1 MKAEAKKRLT
11 KFVNSLFSVV
21 LVVGLLPTW
30 ALSNPQQ
37 AYAAAADY
45 TVTATVDGL
54 DDDTLPVLVGGTDFT
69 PGQPVNADPVYYTD
83 ADGNTPLADLA
94 AQKAKQ
100 GLSLK
105 WTDAETGKD
114 FSWTETPIN
123 KSYEVEGSW
132 VQTQCTVT
140 VNANDGGKTAKQ
152 EVTVPWGKSYAS
164 VKGGAPATPTYSG
177 WQFLGWYTQD
187 GKQYDFNSKVTES
200 LVVEAKWAVADVTV
214 VPTTNPDNDID
225 QNLSGTCWVGA
236 TWSWHPAQFA
246 LSNFSGKLAG
256 VTATGYCA
264 DRSAAPASNV
274 QATYSATLR
283 SVNKET
289 GEVVYDL
296 YITPP
301 DATNG
306 KDRNQYGL
314 IGYQHISAQIT
325 LIKNFGGWLE
335 INKSSSNPAISDN
348 NDCYDLEGAEYAV
361 FNQSNQAVAKLTTD
375 ANGYAKSGLL
385 PSGEYTVK
393 ELKAPK
399 GYALDE
405 EGHQVRITSGQTT
418 TSNLAD
424 EPQNDP
430 AEILLGKYDGETTYN
445 PDENGNLPIGG
456 AKLYGAQYSIEYYDG
471 YYNTEADA
479 QASGNPTRKWVMQTN
494 QRGRIIFVNA
504 EKTFDVTDSNGNV
517 IATLP
522 YKVSGDDF
530 YKPDGIPTL
539 PLGTVVIKEIKAPNG
554 YNLPEPFGMPQTYV
568 RQITA
573 DSTTE
578 EVSSFN
584 SPEQPEPV
592 LRSDVEFTKAASD
605 DSHSLAGVPFKIT
618 SKTTH
623 ESHVIVTDENGKAST
638 KASWN
643 KHTQDTNG
651 NDWIMSEDA
660 EGVQGFVAKL
670 LDAAKVLNP
679 TCGVW
684 FGQYT
689 ENGETKITDPDDER
703 GALPYDEYTLEE
715 LPCDVNAGYQL
726 IKKDFTISRDN
737 SFNADNTVNLGTLT
751 DQDVSIS
758 TQAYDKADGDQE
770 VVAEPDVTVV
780 DKVSCDNLQKGTEYI
795 INGTL
800 MDKATGKPYVDA
812 AGNEVH
818 GSVTFTAKS
827 QEQDA
832 YVEFT
837 FDGSNLTDSTELV
850 VFETI
855 ATTENPDRIL
865 DNHEDINDLG
875 QTVTVKP
882 PVIGTIATDGIDN
895 DKQVV
900 KDTEMVVTDTVAYYG
915 LTPGKQ
921 YTLKGELMDKA
932 TGTVLKDAA
941 GNPVT
946 AEKQFTPNATAGTVE
961 IQFTFDGSN
970 LKKDQNLVAF
980 EHVLTKGKEI
990 ATHAEIT
997 DIPQTVTVIEP
1008 SIKTTAKSSQA
1019 GHENSDNVVRDTTAT
1034 VKDTVEY
1041 KNLVPG
1047 KEYTLIG
1054 KMMDKATGA
1063 ALLKADGTEA
1073 TGKATFTPETANG
1086 NATVEI
1092 TFDCADLDG
1101 HSLVAFEKLYRGET
1115 TIASHEDIDD
1125 VDQTVKVDTPL
1136 VETTATSSQAG
1147 HEGDHNVVRDTTA
1160 TVVDT
1165 VHYEGLVIGKT
1176 YTVTGKLMD
1185 KSTGKAFVTAAGN
1198 EVTATKE
1205 FTPKAADGDVTLEF
1219 TLDTSDL
1226 EGKELVAFE
1235 KVSQDGKEIGVHEDI
1250 TDDSQTI
1257 KVVPPTIKTT
1267 ATSNQAG
1274 HEGDKNLVRDTEAT
1288 LTDTVKYEGLVTG
1301 KTYTFTGK
1309 VIDKVTGKTLLNADG
1324 SEVTVSKTITAD
1336 DTYGTVEL
1344 EFTVNCASLDGH
1356 DLVVFEKVY
1365 QDSKEVG
1372 SHEDLNDGDQTVK
1385 VVSPELATTAI
1396 DGIDGDKNVVKDPE
1410 AEVTDTVEYKGL
1422 VTGKEYTV
1430 TGTIM
1435 DKATGNPYIDPS
1447 TGKEI
1452 TGETTF
1458 TPDDTYGTVDV
1469 KFAFDASQLDENSQ
1483 LVVFE
1488 KISRNGEEVGGHED
1502 IDDEAQAVSII
1513 VPEIHTNAA
1522 DGLDGD
1528 KEVIADHKATVVD
1541 TVSYEKLVPGKT
1553 YVVSGTLMVKE
1564 TGEALLDAEGNPVT
1578 ASTEFVPEAPEGTV
1592 DVVFTFDSDL
1602 LAGKELVAFEKL
1614 YRNQIEITVH
1624 EDIDDEDQTTT
1635 VVPPQIGTTATDTA
1649 DGDKHMAADP
1659 ESSITDEIQYKNLV
1673 PGDEYMVAGILMDKS
1688 TGLPLLSGEGASAVS
1703 TEDLQKFT
1711 DELMAACGL
1720 DGGSDTVTVDDQ
1732 AFGEGF
1738 EVTATDNG
1746 YEYTDELGV
1755 KHVLAKGDEGWK
1767 LTELE
1772 GTIETEVGTY
1782 TDDQVTVTKG
1792 EATLPLNPDYEAI
1805 AKVMQENPD
1814 IVSCLS
1820 IQKTT
1825 FTPEEQTGS
1834 VSMDFPINSIYNED
1848 TETVVFEFL
1857 FKGSELIAHESDIDN
1872 EGQTVEIVT
1881 PKLSTTATDKTDG
1894 DHTLLPS
1901 REATVVDHVEY
1912 TDLIPG
1918 KEYTIEGVLM
1928 DKSTGTE
1935 LIVGD
1940 GKVTAVATF
1949 VPNHADGSV
1958 DLEFTFDASELGGKD
1973 LVAFEVAYKDGI
1985 QIADHQDINDEGQT
1999 VSVSP
2004 VVDNGQDTPGDGYS
2018 KTGVD
2023 MTLVYAL
2030 IAALV
2035 ALAGGA
2041 GAYALRQRK
2050 LAAAEGKEE
2059 DGSDKE

>member
-11 KFVNSLFSVV
+11 QFVNSLFAVV

-37 AYAAAADY
+37 AYAAPADY

-54 DDDTLPVLVGGTDFT
+54 DGDTLPVLVGGTDFT
-69 PGQPVNADPVYYTD
+69 PGRPVNADPVYYTD

-164 VKGGAPATPTYSG
+164 IKGGAPATPTYTG

-200 LVVEAKWAVADVTV
+200 VVVEAKWAVADVTV
-214 VPTTNPDNDID
+214 VPTTNPDADVD
-225 QNLSGTCWVGA
+225 QTLSGTCWIGA

-256 VTATGYCA
+256 VSATGYCA

-274 QATYSATLR
+274 QATYSATLK
-283 SVNKET
+283 SVNVET

-314 IGYQHISAQIT
+314 IGYQHISAQVT
-325 LIKNFGGWLE
+325 LIKNFGGWIE
-335 INKSSSNPAISDN
+335 VNKSSSNPAISDN

-361 FNQSNQAVAKLTTD
+361 FNQSNQAVAKLTTN

-399 GYALDE
+399 GYKLDE

-418 TSNLAD
+418 TSNLVD
-424 EPQNDP
+424 KPYNDP
-430 AEILLGKYDGETTYN
+430 VDVWLGKYDGEKTYN
-445 PDENGNLPIGG
+445 NTANGNMPLGSASFAG
-456 AKLYGAQYSIEYYDG
+456 AEFVVKYYDG
-471 YYNTEADA
+471 FYDTEAA
-479 QASGNPTRKWVMQTN
+479 AEASGNQTKTWVFTTN
-494 QRGRIIFVNA
+494 
-504 EKTFDVTDSNGNV
+504 EKGHSDLQNPDQFMLASTSDGKYVSDGLYKSDSGAYTF
-517 IATLP
+517 
-522 YKVSGDDF
+522 
-530 YKPDGIPTL
+530 
-539 PLGTVVIKEIKAPNG
+539 PLGTYVSTEYKAPKG
-554 YNLPEPFGMPQTYV
+554 YNLPKPFGKDQTFV
-568 RQITA
+568 RKVTFPGSA
-573 DSTTE
+573 D
-578 EVSSFN
+578 EVSTYS
-584 SPEQPEPV
+584 SPEVADPIM
-592 LRSDVEFTKAASD
+592 RSDLEFTKAASD

-618 SKTTH
+618 SKTTG

-651 NDWIMSEDA
+651 NDWIMSEDV
-660 EGVQGFVAKL
+660 EGIQGFVAKL
-670 LDAAKVLNP
+670 LDAAKVLDP

-689 ENGETKITDPDDER
+689 DGDETKITDPDDER
-703 GALPYDEYTLEE
+703 GALPYDEYILEE
-715 LPCDVNAGYQL
+715 LPCDANTGYQL
-726 IKKDFTISRDN
+726 IKKNFTVFRDN
-737 SFNADNTVNLGTLT
+737 SFNAGNTVNLGTLT

-795 INGTL
+795 INGTI

-832 YVEFT
+832 YVEFS

-850 VFETI
+850 VFEDL
-855 ATTENPDRIL
+855 ATTESPDRIL
-865 DNHEDINDLG
+865 ADHKELSDLG

-932 TGTVLKDAA
+932 TGAVLKDAA

-961 IQFTFDGSN
+961 LQFSFDGSN

-980 EHVLTKGKEI
+980 EHVLTKDKEI
-990 ATHAEIT
+990 ATHAEIN

-1047 KEYTLIG
+1047 KEYTLVG
-1054 KMMDKATGA
+1054 KMMDKATGSA
-1063 ALLKADGTEA
+1063 PGRPDRS

-1086 NATVEI
+1086 TATVEI

-1101 HSLVAFEKLYRGET
+1101 HSLVAFEKLYRGEI

-1125 VDQTVKVDTPL
+1125 VDQTVT
-1136 VETTATSSQAG
+1136 
-1147 HEGDHNVVRDTTA
+1147 
-1160 TVVDT
+1160 
-1165 VHYEGLVIGKT
+1165 
-1176 YTVTGKLMD
+1176 
-1185 KSTGKAFVTAAGN
+1185 
-1198 EVTATKE
+1198 
-1205 FTPKAADGDVTLEF
+1205 
-1219 TLDTSDL
+1219 
-1226 EGKELVAFE
+1226 
-1235 KVSQDGKEIGVHEDI
+1235 
-1250 TDDSQTI
+1250 
-1257 KVVPPTIKTT
+1257 
-1267 ATSNQAG
+1267 
-1274 HEGDKNLVRDTEAT
+1274 
-1288 LTDTVKYEGLVTG
+1288 
-1301 KTYTFTGK
+1301 
-1309 VIDKVTGKTLLNADG
+1309 
-1324 SEVTVSKTITAD
+1324 
-1336 DTYGTVEL
+1336 
-1344 EFTVNCASLDGH
+1344 
-1356 DLVVFEKVY
+1356 
-1365 QDSKEVG
+1365 
-1372 SHEDLNDGDQTVK
+1372 

-1422 VTGKEYTV
+1422 VTGKEYKI

-1452 TGETTF
+1452 TCETTF

-1488 KISRNGEEVGGHED
+1488 KISRNGEEIGGHED
-1502 IDDEAQAVSII
+1502 IDDEAQAVSIVVPEI
-1513 VPEIHTNAA
+1513 HTTAKSSQAGHENSDNVVRDTTATVKDTVEYKNLVPGKEYTLVGKMMDKATGSAPGRPDRSTGKATFTPETANGTATVEITFDCADLDGHSLVAFEKLYRGEITIASHEDIDDVDQTVTVVSPELATTAIDGIDGDKNVVKDPEAEVTDTVEYKGLVTGKEYKITGTIMDKATGNPYIDPSTGKEITCETTFTPDDTYGTVDVKFAFDASQLDENSQLVVFEKISRNGEEIGGHEDIDDEAQAVSIVVPEIHTNAA

-1541 TVSYEKLVPGKT
+1541 TVSYENLVPGKE
-1553 YVVSGTLMVKE
+1553 YKVSGTLMVKE
-1564 TGEALLDAEGNPVT
+1564 TGEALLDADGNPIT
-1578 ASTEFVPEAPEGTV
+1578 ASTTFTPEKPNGSV
-1592 DVVFTFDSDL
+1592 DVVFEFDADL
-1602 LAGKELVAFEKL
+1602 LAGKKLVAFEKL
-1614 YRNQIEITVH
+1614 LRNDIEITFH
-1624 EDIDDEDQTTT
+1624 EDIDDEDQTVE
-1635 VVPPQIGTTATDTA
+1635 VVPPEVDTTATDTA
-1649 DGDKHMAADP
+1649 DGDKHMSADP
-1659 ESSITDEIQYKNLV
+1659 ESSITDEIQFKNLV
-1673 PGDEYMVAGILMDKS
+1673 PGDEYQVAGILMDKA
-1688 TGLPLLSGEGASAVS
+1688 TGLPLLSGEGASAIS
-1703 TEDLQKFT
+1703 AEDLRKFA
-1711 DELMAACGL
+1711 DDLKAACGL
-1720 DGGSDTVTVDDQ
+1720 DSGDVSAIEIDGK
-1732 AFGEGF
+1732 AFGEGH
-1738 EVTATDNG
+1738 EVKLVAGKYEWSDDNG
-1746 YEYTDELGV
+1746 SGQYLEKTD
-1755 KHVLAKGDEGWK
+1755 DGWK
-1767 LTELE
+1767 LVEFSDSADMSNSKE
-1772 GTIETEVGTY
+1772 IGTY
-1782 TDDQVTVTKG
+1782 TDDQVKLTKD
-1792 EATLPLNPDYEAI
+1792 TPVLPLSPDYEAI

-1820 IQKTT
+1820 IQKKT
-1825 FTPEEQTGS
+1825 FTPEEQSGT

-1857 FKGSELIAHESDIDN
+1857 FKGSELIANESDLGN
-1872 EGQTVEIVT
+1872 EGQTVSIVT

-1918 KEYTIEGVLM
+1918 KEYTIEGVLI

-1940 GKVTAVATF
+1940 GKVTAVSTF
-1949 VPNHADGSV
+1949 VPNKADDTV

-1973 LVAFEVAYKDGI
+1973 LVAFEIAYKDGI
-1985 QIADHQDINDEGQT
+1985 QIADHQDIDDEAQT
-1999 VSVSP
+1999 VTVSEP
-2004 VVDNGQDTPGDGYS
+2004 DDNTFDTPGGDGYS

-2023 MTLVYAL
+2023 MTLIYAL

-2041 GAYALRQRK
+2041 GAYAYRHRK
-2050 LAAAEGKEE
+2050 LAAAEGKTDGESDEE
-2059 DGSDKE
+2059 

>member
-11 KFVNSLFSVV
+11 QFVNSLFAVV

-37 AYAAAADY
+37 AYAAPADY

-83 ADGNTPLADLA
+83 ANGNTPLADLA

-105 WTDAETGKD
+105 WIDAETGKD

-123 KSYEVEGSW
+123 KSYEVEGTW
-132 VQTQCTVT
+132 AQTQCTVT

-164 VKGGAPATPTYSG
+164 VKGGAPATPTYTG
-177 WQFLGWYTQD
+177 WQFLGWYTKD
-187 GKQYDFNSKVTES
+187 GKQYDFNSTVTES
-200 LVVEAKWAVADVTV
+200 VVVEAKWAVADVTV
-214 VPTTNPDNDID
+214 VPTTNPDADVD
-225 QNLSGTCWVGA
+225 QTLSGTCWIGA

-256 VTATGYCA
+256 VSATGYCA

-274 QATYSATLR
+274 QATYSATLK
-283 SVNKET
+283 SVNVET

-314 IGYQHISAQIT
+314 IGYQHISAQVT
-325 LIKNFGGWLE
+325 LIKNFGGWVE

-375 ANGYAKSGLL
+375 KNGYAKSGLL

-418 TSNLAD
+418 TSNLVD

-430 AEILLGKYDGETTYN
+430 AAILLGKYDGETTYN

-471 YYNTEADA
+471 YYNTEAEA

-494 QRGRIIFVNA
+494 QRGRIIFANA

-573 DSTTE
+573 DGTTE
-578 EVSSFN
+578 KVSSFN

-618 SKTTH
+618 SKTTT

-660 EGVQGFVAKL
+660 EGIQGFVAKL
-670 LDAAKVLNP
+670 LDAAKVLDP

-689 ENGETKITDPDDER
+689 DGDETKITDPDDER

-715 LPCDVNAGYQL
+715 LPCDANAGYQL
-726 IKKDFTISRDN
+726 IKKDFTVSRDN
-737 SFNADNTVNLGTLT
+737 SFNVDNTVNLGTLT

-780 DKVSCDNLQKGTEYI
+780 DKVSCDNIQKGTEYI

-832 YVEFT
+832 YVEFS

-850 VFETI
+850 VFEDL
-855 ATTENPDRIL
+855 ATTDNPDRIL
-865 DNHEDINDLG
+865 ADHKELSDQG

-900 KDTEMVVTDTVAYYG
+900 KDTEMIVTDTVAYYG

-921 YTLKGELMDKA
+921 YMLKGELMDKA
-932 TGTVLKDAA
+932 TGAVLKDAA

-980 EHVLTKGKEI
+980 EHVLTKDKEI
-990 ATHAEIT
+990 ATHAEIN

-1054 KMMDKATGA
+1054 KMMDKATGTT
-1063 ALLKADGTEA
+1063 LLKADGTEA

-1086 NATVEI
+1086 TATVEI
-1092 TFDCADLDG
+1092 TFDCADLDD

-1147 HEGDHNVVRDTTA
+1147 HD
-1160 TVVDT
+1160 
-1165 VHYEGLVIGKT
+1165 
-1176 YTVTGKLMD
+1176 
-1185 KSTGKAFVTAAGN
+1185 
-1198 EVTATKE
+1198 
-1205 FTPKAADGDVTLEF
+1205 
-1219 TLDTSDL
+1219 
-1226 EGKELVAFE
+1226 
-1235 KVSQDGKEIGVHEDI
+1235 
-1250 TDDSQTI
+1250 
-1257 KVVPPTIKTT
+1257 
-1267 ATSNQAG
+1267 
-1274 HEGDKNLVRDTEAT
+1274 GDKNIVRDTEAT
-1288 LTDTVKYEGLVTG
+1288 LTDTVEYKGLVTG
-1301 KTYTFTGK
+1301 KEYTFTGT
-1309 VIDKVTGKTLLNADG
+1309 VIDKVTEKALLNADG
-1324 SEVTVSKTITAD
+1324 SEVTASKTIKAA

-1344 EFTVNCASLDGH
+1344 EFTLNCASLDGH
-1356 DLVVFEKVY
+1356 ELVVFEKIY
-1365 QDSKEVG
+1365 QDGKEIG
-1372 SHEDLNDGDQTVK
+1372 SHEDLNDGDQTVT
-1385 VVSPELATTAI
+1385 VISPELATTAI

-1422 VTGKEYTV
+1422 VTGKEYKI

-1469 KFAFDASQLDENSQ
+1469 KFAFDASQLDGNSQ

-1488 KISRNGEEVGGHED
+1488 KISRNGEEIGGHED
-1502 IDDEAQAVSII
+1502 IDDEAQAVSIV

-1541 TVSYEKLVPGKT
+1541 TVSYENLVPGKE
-1553 YVVSGTLMVKE
+1553 YKVSGTLMVKE
-1564 TGEALLDAEGNPVT
+1564 TGEALLDADGNPIT
-1578 ASTEFVPEAPEGTV
+1578 ASTTFTPEKPEGSV
-1592 DVVFTFDSDL
+1592 DVVFEFDADL
-1602 LAGKELVAFEKL
+1602 LAGKKLVAFEKL

-1659 ESSITDEIQYKNLV
+1659 ESSITDEIQFKNLV
-1673 PGDEYMVAGILMDKS
+1673 PGDEYQVAGILMDKA
-1688 TGLPLLSGEGASAVS
+1688 TGLPLLSGEGASAIS
-1703 TEDLQKFT
+1703 AEDLQKFA
-1711 DELMAACGL
+1711 DDLKAACGL
-1720 DGGSDTVTVDDQ
+1720 DSGDVSAIEIDGK
-1732 AFGEGF
+1732 AFGDGHEIKLVAGKY
-1738 EVTATDNG
+1738 EWSDDNG
-1746 YEYTDELGV
+1746 SGQYLEKTD
-1755 KHVLAKGDEGWK
+1755 DGWK
-1767 LTELE
+1767 LVEFSDSADMSNSKE
-1772 GTIETEVGTY
+1772 IGTY
-1782 TDDQVTVTKG
+1782 TNDQVKLTKD
-1792 EATLPLNPDYEAI
+1792 TPVLPLNPDYEAI

-1820 IQKTT
+1820 IQKKT
-1825 FTPEEQTGS
+1825 FTPEEQSGT

-1857 FKGSELIAHESDIDN
+1857 FKGSELIANESDIQN

-1928 DKSTGTE
+1928 DKATGTE

-1949 VPNHADGSV
+1949 VPNKANGSV

-1985 QIADHQDINDEGQT
+1985 QIADHQDIDDKGQT
-1999 VSVSP
+1999 VSVSEP
-2004 VVDNGQDTPGDGYS
+2004 DDNTFDTPDGDGYS

-2023 MTLVYAL
+2023 MTLIYAL

-2041 GAYALRQRK
+2041 GAYAYRHRK
-2050 LAAAEGKEE
+2050 LAAVEGKTDGESDEE
-2059 DGSDKE
+2059 

>member
-11 KFVNSLFSVV
+11 QFVNSLFAVV

-37 AYAAAADY
+37 AYAAPADY

-83 ADGNTPLADLA
+83 ANGNTPLADLA

-105 WTDAETGKD
+105 WIDAETGKD

-123 KSYEVEGSW
+123 KSYEVEGTW

-164 VKGGAPATPTYSG
+164 VKGGAPATPTYTG
-177 WQFLGWYTQD
+177 WQFLGWYTKD
-187 GKQYDFNSKVTES
+187 GKQYDFNSTVTES
-200 LVVEAKWAVADVTV
+200 VVVEAKWAVADVTV
-214 VPTTNPDNDID
+214 VPTTNPDADVD
-225 QNLSGTCWVGA
+225 QTLSGTCWIGA

-256 VTATGYCA
+256 VSATGYCA

-274 QATYSATLR
+274 QATYSATLK
-283 SVNKET
+283 SVNVET

-314 IGYQHISAQIT
+314 IGYQHISAQVT
-325 LIKNFGGWLE
+325 LIKNFGGWVE
-335 INKSSSNPAISDN
+335 INKSSSNPAISDG
-348 NDCYDLEGAEYAV
+348 NDCYDLAGAEYAV
-361 FNQSNQAVAKLTTD
+361 YNSSNQAVAKLTTD
-375 ANGYAKSGLL
+375 ENGYAKSGLL

-418 TSNLAD
+418 TSNLVD
-424 EPQNDP
+424 KPQNDP
-430 AEILLGKYDGETTYN
+430 VGALLGKYDGEKTYTG
-445 PDENGNLPIGG
+445 EGNLPLGS

-471 YYNTEADA
+471 YYNTEAEA
-479 QASGNPTRKWVMQTN
+479 QASGNPTRKWILQTDED
-494 QRGRIIFVNA
+494 GYVNLRYA
-504 EKTFDVTDSNGNV
+504 DQSFDVHDADGNV

-530 YKPDGIPTL
+530 YRAANGAISL
-539 PLGTVVIKEIKAPNG
+539 PLGTAIIKEIKAPQG
-554 YNLPEPFGMPQTYV
+554 YNLPQPFGMDQVFV
-568 RQITA
+568 RQITSDGNLDVVHSYNA
-573 DSTTE
+573 P
-578 EVSSFN
+578 EVA
-584 SPEQPEPV
+584 EPIM
-592 LRSDVEFTKAASD
+592 RSDVEFTKAASD

-618 SKTTH
+618 SKTTT

-660 EGVQGFVAKL
+660 EGIQGFVAKL
-670 LDAAKVLNP
+670 LDAAKVLDP

-689 ENGETKITDPDDER
+689 DGDETKITDPDDER

-715 LPCDVNAGYQL
+715 LPCDANAGYQL
-726 IKKDFTISRDN
+726 IKKDFTVSRDN
-737 SFNADNTVNLGTLT
+737 TFNADNTVNLGTLT
-751 DQDVSIS
+751 DQDVSIT

-770 VVAEPDVTVV
+770 VVAEPDVTVI
-780 DKVSCDNLQKGTEYI
+780 DKISCDNLQKGTEYI

-832 YVEFT
+832 YVEFS

-850 VFETI
+850 VFEDL
-855 ATTENPDRIL
+855 ATTDNPDRIL
-865 DNHEDINDLG
+865 ADHKELSDQG

-900 KDTEMVVTDTVAYYG
+900 KDTEMIVTDTVAYYG

-921 YTLKGELMDKA
+921 YMLKGELMDKA
-932 TGTVLKDAA
+932 TGAVLKDAA

-980 EHVLTKGKEI
+980 EHVLTKDKEI
-990 ATHAEIT
+990 ATHAEIN
-997 DIPQTVTVIEP
+997 DIPQTVTVIKP

-1054 KMMDKATGA
+1054 KMMDKATGTT
-1063 ALLKADGTEA
+1063 LLKADGTEA

-1086 NATVEI
+1086 TATVEI
-1092 TFDCADLDG
+1092 TFDCADLDD

-1147 HEGDHNVVRDTTA
+1147 HD
-1160 TVVDT
+1160 
-1165 VHYEGLVIGKT
+1165 
-1176 YTVTGKLMD
+1176 
-1185 KSTGKAFVTAAGN
+1185 
-1198 EVTATKE
+1198 
-1205 FTPKAADGDVTLEF
+1205 
-1219 TLDTSDL
+1219 
-1226 EGKELVAFE
+1226 
-1235 KVSQDGKEIGVHEDI
+1235 
-1250 TDDSQTI
+1250 
-1257 KVVPPTIKTT
+1257 
-1267 ATSNQAG
+1267 
-1274 HEGDKNLVRDTEAT
+1274 GDKNIVRDTEAT
-1288 LTDTVKYEGLVTG
+1288 LTDTVEYKGLVTG
-1301 KTYTFTGK
+1301 KEYTFTGT
-1309 VIDKVTGKTLLNADG
+1309 VIDKVTGKALLNADG
-1324 SEVTVSKTITAD
+1324 SEVTASKTIKAA

-1344 EFTVNCASLDGH
+1344 EFTLNCASLDGH
-1356 DLVVFEKVY
+1356 ELVVFEKIY
-1365 QDSKEVG
+1365 QDGKEIG
-1372 SHEDLNDGDQTVK
+1372 SHEDLNDGDQTVT
-1385 VVSPELATTAI
+1385 VISPELATTAI

-1422 VTGKEYTV
+1422 VTGKEYKI

-1488 KISRNGEEVGGHED
+1488 KISRNGEEIGGHED
-1502 IDDEAQAVSII
+1502 IDDEAQAVSIV

-1541 TVSYEKLVPGKT
+1541 TVSYENLVPGKE
-1553 YVVSGTLMVKE
+1553 YKVSGTLMVKE
-1564 TGEALLDAEGNPVT
+1564 TGEALLDADGNPIT
-1578 ASTEFVPEAPEGTV
+1578 ASTTFTPEKPEGSV
-1592 DVVFTFDSDL
+1592 DVVFEFDADL
-1602 LAGKELVAFEKL
+1602 LAGKKLVAFEKL

-1659 ESSITDEIQYKNLV
+1659 ESSITDEIQFKNLV
-1673 PGDEYMVAGILMDKS
+1673 PGDEYQVAGILMDKA
-1688 TGLPLLSGEGASAVS
+1688 TGLPLLSGEGASAIS
-1703 TEDLQKFT
+1703 AEDLQKFA
-1711 DELMAACGL
+1711 DDLKAACGL
-1720 DGGSDTVTVDDQ
+1720 DSGDVSAIEIDGK
-1732 AFGEGF
+1732 AFGDGH
-1738 EVTATDNG
+1738 EVKLVAGKYEWSDDNG
-1746 YEYTDELGV
+1746 SGQYLEKTD
-1755 KHVLAKGDEGWK
+1755 DGWK
-1767 LTELE
+1767 LVEFSDSADMSNSKE
-1772 GTIETEVGTY
+1772 IGTY
-1782 TDDQVTVTKG
+1782 TDDQVKLTKD
-1792 EATLPLNPDYEAI
+1792 TPVLPLNPDYEAI
-1805 AKVMQENPD
+1805 AKAMQENPD

-1820 IQKTT
+1820 IQKKT
-1825 FTPEEQTGS
+1825 FTPEEQSGT

-1857 FKGSELIAHESDIDN
+1857 FKGSELIAHESDIKN
-1872 EGQTVEIVT
+1872 KGQTVEIVT

-1949 VPNHADGSV
+1949 VPNKANGSV

-1985 QIADHQDINDEGQT
+1985 QIADHQDIDDEGQT
-1999 VSVSP
+1999 VSVSEP
-2004 VVDNGQDTPGDGYS
+2004 DDNTFDTPDGDGYS

-2023 MTLVYAL
+2023 MTLIYAL

-2041 GAYALRQRK
+2041 GAYAYRHRK
-2050 LAAAEGKEE
+2050 LAAVEGKTDGESDEE
-2059 DGSDKE
+2059 

>member
-11 KFVNSLFSVV
+11 QFVNSLFAVV

-37 AYAAAADY
+37 AYAAPADY

-69 PGQPVNADPVYYTD
+69 PGQPVNADPVCHTD
-83 ADGNTPLADLA
+83 ANGNTPLADLA

-105 WTDAETGKD
+105 WIDAETGKD

-123 KSYEVEGSW
+123 KSYEVEGTW

-164 VKGGAPATPTYSG
+164 VKGGAPATPTYTG
-177 WQFLGWYTQD
+177 WQFLGWYTKD
-187 GKQYDFNSKVTES
+187 GKQYDFNSTVTES
-200 LVVEAKWAVADVTV
+200 VVVEAKWAVADVTV
-214 VPTTNPDNDID
+214 VPTTNPDADVD
-225 QNLSGTCWVGA
+225 QTLSGTCWIGA

-256 VTATGYCA
+256 VSATGYCA

-274 QATYSATLR
+274 QATYSATLK
-283 SVNKET
+283 SVNVET

-314 IGYQHISAQIT
+314 IGYQHISAQVT
-325 LIKNFGGWLE
+325 LIKNFGGWVE
-335 INKSSSNPAISDN
+335 INKSSSNPAISDG
-348 NDCYDLEGAEYAV
+348 NDCYDLAGAEYAV
-361 FNQSNQAVAKLTTD
+361 YNSSNQAVAKLTTNE
-375 ANGYAKSGLL
+375 NGYAKSGLL
-385 PSGEYTVK
+385 PAGDYTIK

-405 EGHQVRITSGQTT
+405 EGHQVRVTSGQTT
-418 TSNLAD
+418 TSNLVD
-424 EPQNDP
+424 KPQSDP
-430 AEILLGKYDGETTYN
+430 VGTLLGKYDGEKTYN
-445 PDENGNLPIGG
+445 GEKNLPLGS
-456 AKLYGAQYSIEYYDG
+456 ASLYGAQYSVEYYDG
-471 YYNTEADA
+471 YYDSVADA
-479 QASGNPTRKWVMQTN
+479 EASGNPTRKWVLQTDED
-494 QRGRIIFVNA
+494 GYVNLRYA
-504 EKTFDVTDSNGNV
+504 DQSFEVHDADGNV

-530 YKPDGIPTL
+530 YRAANGAISL
-539 PLGTVVIKEIKAPNG
+539 PLGTAVIKEIKAPKG
-554 YNLPEPFGMPQTYV
+554 YNLPKPFGMDQSFV
-568 RQITA
+568 RQITVDGNIDVVHSYNA
-573 DSTTE
+573 
-578 EVSSFN
+578 
-584 SPEQPEPV
+584 PEQAEPV
-592 LRSDVEFTKAASD
+592 FRSDLEFTKAASD

-618 SKTTH
+618 SKTTG

-643 KHTQDTNG
+643 KHTQNTNG
-651 NDWIMSEDA
+651 NDWIMSEDV
-660 EGVQGFVAKL
+660 EGIQGFVAKL
-670 LDAAKVLNP
+670 LDAAKVLDP

-689 ENGETKITDPDDER
+689 DGDETKITDPDDER

-715 LPCDVNAGYQL
+715 LPCDANAGYQL
-726 IKKDFTISRDN
+726 IKKDFTVSRDN
-737 SFNADNTVNLGTLT
+737 TFNADNTVNLGTLT
-751 DQDVSIS
+751 DQDVSIT

-770 VVAEPDVTVV
+770 VVAEPDVTVI
-780 DKVSCDNLQKGTEYI
+780 DKISCDNLQKGTEYI

-832 YVEFT
+832 YVEFS

-850 VFETI
+850 VFEDL
-855 ATTENPDRIL
+855 ATTESPDRIL
-865 DNHEDINDLG
+865 ADHKELSDLG

-932 TGTVLKDAA
+932 TGAVLKDAA

-961 IQFTFDGSN
+961 LQFTFDGSN

-980 EHVLTKGKEI
+980 EHVLTKDKEI
-990 ATHAEIT
+990 ATHAEIN

-1047 KEYTLIG
+1047 KEYTLVG
-1054 KMMDKATGA
+1054 KMMDKATGT

-1086 NATVEI
+1086 TATVEI

-1101 HSLVAFEKLYRGET
+1101 HSLVAFEKLYRGEI

-1147 HEGDHNVVRDTTA
+1147 HD
-1160 TVVDT
+1160 
-1165 VHYEGLVIGKT
+1165 
-1176 YTVTGKLMD
+1176 
-1185 KSTGKAFVTAAGN
+1185 
-1198 EVTATKE
+1198 
-1205 FTPKAADGDVTLEF
+1205 
-1219 TLDTSDL
+1219 
-1226 EGKELVAFE
+1226 
-1235 KVSQDGKEIGVHEDI
+1235 
-1250 TDDSQTI
+1250 
-1257 KVVPPTIKTT
+1257 
-1267 ATSNQAG
+1267 
-1274 HEGDKNLVRDTEAT
+1274 GDKNIVRDTEAT
-1288 LTDTVKYEGLVTG
+1288 LTDTVEYKGLVTG
-1301 KTYTFTGK
+1301 KEYTFTGK
-1309 VIDKVTGKTLLNADG
+1309 VMDKSTGKALLNADG
-1324 SEVTVSKTITAD
+1324 SEVTVSKTITAN
-1336 DTYGTVEL
+1336 DTYGTAEL
-1344 EFTVNCASLDGH
+1344 EFTLNCASLDGH
-1356 DLVVFEKVY
+1356 ELVVFEKIY
-1365 QDSKEVG
+1365 QDGKEIG
-1372 SHEDLNDGDQTVK
+1372 SHEDLNDGDQTVT
-1385 VVSPELATTAI
+1385 VISPELATTAI

-1422 VTGKEYTV
+1422 VTGKEYKI

-1452 TGETTF
+1452 TCETTF

-1488 KISRNGEEVGGHED
+1488 KISRNGEEIGGHED
-1502 IDDEAQAVSII
+1502 IDDEAQAVSIV

-1541 TVSYEKLVPGKT
+1541 TVSYENLVPGKE
-1553 YVVSGTLMVKE
+1553 YKVSGTLMVKE
-1564 TGEALLDAEGNPVT
+1564 TGEALLDAAGNPIT
-1578 ASTEFVPEAPEGTV
+1578 ASTTFTPEKPEGSV
-1592 DVVFTFDSDL
+1592 DVVFEFDADL
-1602 LAGKELVAFEKL
+1602 LAGKKLVAFEKL

-1659 ESSITDEIQYKNLV
+1659 ESSITDEIQFKNLV
-1673 PGDEYMVAGILMDKS
+1673 PGDEYQVAGILMDKA
-1688 TGLPLLSGEGASAVS
+1688 TGLPLLSGEGASAIS
-1703 TEDLQKFT
+1703 AEDLQKFA
-1711 DELMAACGL
+1711 DDLKAACEL
-1720 DGGSDTVTVDDQ
+1720 DSGDVSAIEIDGK
-1732 AFGEGF
+1732 AFGDGH
-1738 EVTATDNG
+1738 EVKLVAGKYEWSDDNG
-1746 YEYTDELGV
+1746 SGQYLEKTD
-1755 KHVLAKGDEGWK
+1755 DGWK
-1767 LTELE
+1767 LVEFSDSADMSNSKE
-1772 GTIETEVGTY
+1772 IGTY
-1782 TDDQVTVTKG
+1782 TDDQVKLTKD
-1792 EATLPLNPDYEAI
+1792 TPVLPLNPDYEAI
-1805 AKVMQENPD
+1805 AKVIQENPD

-1820 IQKTT
+1820 IQKKT
-1825 FTPEEQTGS
+1825 FTPEEQSGT

-1857 FKGSELIAHESDIDN
+1857 FKGSELIANESDIQN

-1928 DKSTGTE
+1928 DKATGTE

-1949 VPNHADGSV
+1949 VPNKANGSV

-1973 LVAFEVAYKDGI
+1973 LVAFEIAYKDGI
-1985 QIADHQDINDEGQT
+1985 QIADHQDIDDEAQT
-1999 VSVSP
+1999 VTVSEP
-2004 VVDNGQDTPGDGYS
+2004 DDNTFDTPGGDGYS

-2023 MTLVYAL
+2023 MTLIYAL
-2030 IAALV
+2030 IAALI

-2041 GAYALRQRK
+2041 GAYAYRHRK
-2050 LAAAEGKEE
+2050 LAAAEGKTDGESDEE
-2059 DGSDKE
+2059 

>member
-11 KFVNSLFSVV
+11 QFVNSLFAVV

-37 AYAAAADY
+37 AYAAPADY

-83 ADGNTPLADLA
+83 ANGNTPLADLA

-105 WTDAETGKD
+105 WIDAETGKD

-123 KSYEVEGSW
+123 KSYEVEGTW

-164 VKGGAPATPTYSG
+164 VKGGAPATPTYTG
-177 WQFLGWYTQD
+177 WQFLGWYTKD
-187 GKQYDFNSKVTES
+187 GKQYDFNSTVTES
-200 LVVEAKWAVADVTV
+200 VVVEAKWAVADVTV
-214 VPTTNPDNDID
+214 VPTTNPYADVD
-225 QNLSGTCWVGA
+225 QTLSGTCWIGA

-256 VTATGYCA
+256 VSATGYCA

-274 QATYSATLR
+274 QATYSATLK
-283 SVNKET
+283 SVNVET

-314 IGYQHISAQIT
+314 IGYQHISAQVT
-325 LIKNFGGWLE
+325 LIKNFGGWIE
-335 INKSSSNPAISDN
+335 VNKSSSNPAISDN

-361 FNQSNQAVAKLTTD
+361 FNQSNQAVAKLTTN

-405 EGHQVRITSGQTT
+405 EGHQVRVTSGQTT
-418 TSNLAD
+418 TSNLVD
-424 EPQNDP
+424 KPQSDP
-430 AEILLGKYDGETTYN
+430 VGTLLGKYDGEKTYN
-445 PDENGNLPIGG
+445 GEKNLPLGS
-456 AKLYGAQYSIEYYDG
+456 ASLYGAQYSVEYYDG
-471 YYNTEADA
+471 YYDSVADA
-479 QASGNPTRKWVMQTN
+479 EASGNPTRKWVLQTDED
-494 QRGRIIFVNA
+494 GYVNLRYA
-504 EKTFDVTDSNGNV
+504 DQSFEVHDANGNV
-517 IATLP
+517 TATLP

-530 YKPDGIPTL
+530 YRAANGTISL
-539 PLGTVVIKEIKAPNG
+539 PLGTAVIKEIKAPKG
-554 YNLPEPFGMPQTYV
+554 YNLPKPFGMDQSFV
-568 RQITA
+568 RQITVDGNIDVVHSYNA
-573 DSTTE
+573 
-578 EVSSFN
+578 
-584 SPEQPEPV
+584 PEQAEPV
-592 LRSDVEFTKAASD
+592 FRSDLEFTKAASD

-618 SKTTH
+618 SKTTG

-651 NDWIMSEDA
+651 NDWIMSEDT
-660 EGVQGFVAKL
+660 EGIQGFVAKL
-670 LDAAKVLNP
+670 LDAAKVLDP

-689 ENGETKITDPDDER
+689 DGDETKITDPDDER

-715 LPCDVNAGYQL
+715 LPCDANAGYQL
-726 IKKDFTISRDN
+726 IKKDFTVSRDN
-737 SFNADNTVNLGTLT
+737 TFNADNTVNLGTLT

-780 DKVSCDNLQKGTEYI
+780 DKVSCDNIQKGTEYI

-832 YVEFT
+832 FVEFT

-855 ATTENPDRIL
+855 ATTESPDRIL

-932 TGTVLKDAA
+932 TGAVLKDAA

-946 AEKQFTPNATAGTVE
+946 AEKQFIPNATAGTVE
-961 IQFTFDGSN
+961 IQFTFNGSN
-970 LKKDQNLVAF
+970 LKKDQSLVAF

-1019 GHENSDNVVRDTTAT
+1019 GHE
-1034 VKDTVEY
+1034 
-1041 KNLVPG
+1041 
-1047 KEYTLIG
+1047 
-1054 KMMDKATGA
+1054 
-1063 ALLKADGTEA
+1063 
-1073 TGKATFTPETANG
+1073 
-1086 NATVEI
+1086 
-1092 TFDCADLDG
+1092 
-1101 HSLVAFEKLYRGET
+1101 
-1115 TIASHEDIDD
+1115 
-1125 VDQTVKVDTPL
+1125 
-1136 VETTATSSQAG
+1136 
-1147 HEGDHNVVRDTTA
+1147 
-1160 TVVDT
+1160 
-1165 VHYEGLVIGKT
+1165 
-1176 YTVTGKLMD
+1176 
-1185 KSTGKAFVTAAGN
+1185 
-1198 EVTATKE
+1198 
-1205 FTPKAADGDVTLEF
+1205 
-1219 TLDTSDL
+1219 
-1226 EGKELVAFE
+1226 
-1235 KVSQDGKEIGVHEDI
+1235 
-1250 TDDSQTI
+1250 
-1257 KVVPPTIKTT
+1257 
-1267 ATSNQAG
+1267 
-1274 HEGDKNLVRDTEAT
+1274 
-1288 LTDTVKYEGLVTG
+1288 
-1301 KTYTFTGK
+1301 
-1309 VIDKVTGKTLLNADG
+1309 
-1324 SEVTVSKTITAD
+1324 
-1336 DTYGTVEL
+1336 
-1344 EFTVNCASLDGH
+1344 
-1356 DLVVFEKVY
+1356 
-1365 QDSKEVG
+1365 
-1372 SHEDLNDGDQTVK
+1372 
-1385 VVSPELATTAI
+1385 
-1396 DGIDGDKNVVKDPE
+1396 GDKNVVKDPE

-1422 VTGKEYTV
+1422 VTGKEYKI

-1452 TGETTF
+1452 TCETTF

-1488 KISRNGEEVGGHED
+1488 KISRNGEEIGGHED
-1502 IDDEAQAVSII
+1502 IDDEAQAVSIV

-1541 TVSYEKLVPGKT
+1541 TVSYGNLVPGKE
-1553 YVVSGTLMVKE
+1553 YKVSGTLMVKE
-1564 TGEALLDAEGNPVT
+1564 TGEALLDADGNPIT
-1578 ASTEFVPEAPEGTV
+1578 ASTTFTPEKPEGSV
-1592 DVVFTFDSDL
+1592 DVVFEFDADL
-1602 LAGKELVAFEKL
+1602 LAGKKLVAFEKL

-1659 ESSITDEIQYKNLV
+1659 ESSITDEIQFKNLV
-1673 PGDEYMVAGILMDKS
+1673 PGDEYQVAGILMDKA
-1688 TGLPLLSGEGASAVS
+1688 TGLPLLSGEGASAIS
-1703 TEDLQKFT
+1703 AEDLRKFA
-1711 DELMAACGL
+1711 DDLKAACGL
-1720 DGGSDTVTVDDQ
+1720 DSGDVSAIEIDGK
-1732 AFGEGF
+1732 AFGEGH
-1738 EVTATDNG
+1738 EVKLVAGKYEWSDDNG
-1746 YEYTDELGV
+1746 SGQYLEKTD
-1755 KHVLAKGDEGWK
+1755 DGWK
-1767 LTELE
+1767 LVEFSDSADMSNSKE
-1772 GTIETEVGTY
+1772 IGTY
-1782 TDDQVTVTKG
+1782 TDDQVKLTKD
-1792 EATLPLNPDYEAI
+1792 APVLPLSPDYEAI

-1820 IQKTT
+1820 IQKKT
-1825 FTPEEQTGS
+1825 FTPEEQSGT
-1834 VSMDFPINSIYNED
+1834 VSMDFLINSIYNED
-1848 TETVVFEFL
+1848 TDTVVFEFL
-1857 FKGSELIAHESDIDN
+1857 FKGSELIANESDLGN
-1872 EGQTVEIVT
+1872 EGQTVSIVT

-1901 REATVVDHVEY
+1901 REATVIDHVEY

-1940 GKVTAVATF
+1940 GKVTAVSTF
-1949 VPNHADGSV
+1949 VPNKADGTV

-1973 LVAFEVAYKDGI
+1973 LVAFEIAYKDGI
-1985 QIADHQDINDEGQT
+1985 QITDHQDIDDEAQT
-1999 VSVSP
+1999 VTVSEP
-2004 VVDNGQDTPGDGYS
+2004 DDNTFDTPGGDGYS

-2023 MTLVYAL
+2023 MTLIYAL

-2041 GAYALRQRK
+2041 GAYAYRHRK
-2050 LAAAEGKEE
+2050 LAAAEGKTDGESDEE
-2059 DGSDKE
+2059 

>member
-11 KFVNSLFSVV
+11 QFVNSLFAVV

-37 AYAAAADY
+37 AYAAPADY

-83 ADGNTPLADLA
+83 ANGNTPLADLA

-105 WTDAETGKD
+105 WIDAETGKD

-123 KSYEVEGSW
+123 KSYEVEGTW

-164 VKGGAPATPTYSG
+164 VKGGAPATPTYTG
-177 WQFLGWYTQD
+177 WQFLGWYTKD
-187 GKQYDFNSKVTES
+187 GKQYDFNSTVTES
-200 LVVEAKWAVADVTV
+200 VVVEAKWAVADVTV
-214 VPTTNPDNDID
+214 VPTTNPDADVD
-225 QNLSGTCWVGA
+225 QTLSGTCWIGA

-256 VTATGYCA
+256 VSATGYCA
-264 DRSAAPASNV
+264 DRSAAPASNM
-274 QATYSATLR
+274 QATYSATLK
-283 SVNKET
+283 SVNVET

-314 IGYQHISAQIT
+314 IGYQHISAQVT
-325 LIKNFGGWLE
+325 LIKNFGGWVE
-335 INKSSSNPAISDN
+335 INKSSSNPAISDG
-348 NDCYDLEGAEYAV
+348 NDCYDLAGAEYAV
-361 FNQSNQAVAKLTTD
+361 YNSSNQAVAKLTTD
-375 ANGYAKSGLL
+375 ENGYAKSGLL

-418 TSNLAD
+418 TSNLVD
-424 EPQNDP
+424 KPQSDP
-430 AEILLGKYDGETTYN
+430 VGALLGKYDGEKTYTG
-445 PDENGNLPIGG
+445 EGNLPLGS

-471 YYNTEADA
+471 YYNTEAEA
-479 QASGNPTRKWVMQTN
+479 QASGNPTRKWILQTDED
-494 QRGRIIFVNA
+494 GYVNLRYA
-504 EKTFDVTDSNGNV
+504 DQSFDVHDADGNV

-530 YKPDGIPTL
+530 YRAANGAISL
-539 PLGTVVIKEIKAPNG
+539 PLGTAIIKEIKAPQG
-554 YNLPEPFGMPQTYV
+554 YNLPQPFGMDQVFV
-568 RQITA
+568 RQITSDGNLDVVHSYNA
-573 DSTTE
+573 P
-578 EVSSFN
+578 EVA
-584 SPEQPEPV
+584 EPIM
-592 LRSDVEFTKAASD
+592 RSDVEFTKAASD

-618 SKTTH
+618 SKTTT

-660 EGVQGFVAKL
+660 EGIQGFVAKL
-670 LDAAKVLNP
+670 LDAAKVLDP

-689 ENGETKITDPDDER
+689 DGDETKITDPDDER

-715 LPCDVNAGYQL
+715 LPCDANAGYQL
-726 IKKDFTISRDN
+726 IKKDFTVSRDN
-737 SFNADNTVNLGTLT
+737 TFNADNTVNLGTLT
-751 DQDVSIS
+751 DQDVSIT

-770 VVAEPDVTVV
+770 VVAEPDVTVI
-780 DKVSCDNLQKGTEYI
+780 DKISCDNLQKGTEYI

-832 YVEFT
+832 YVEFS

-850 VFETI
+850 VFEDL
-855 ATTENPDRIL
+855 ATTDNPDRIL
-865 DNHEDINDLG
+865 ADHKELSDQG

-900 KDTEMVVTDTVAYYG
+900 KDTEMIVTDTVAYYG

-921 YTLKGELMDKA
+921 YMLKGELMDKA
-932 TGTVLKDAA
+932 TGAVLKDAA

-980 EHVLTKGKEI
+980 EHVLTKDKEI
-990 ATHAEIT
+990 ATHAEIN
-997 DIPQTVTVIEP
+997 DIPQTVTVIKP

-1054 KMMDKATGA
+1054 KMMDKATGTT
-1063 ALLKADGTEA
+1063 LLKADGTEA

-1086 NATVEI
+1086 TATVEI
-1092 TFDCADLDG
+1092 TFDCADLDD

-1125 VDQTVKVDTPL
+1125 VDQTV
-1136 VETTATSSQAG
+1136 
-1147 HEGDHNVVRDTTA
+1147 
-1160 TVVDT
+1160 TV
-1165 VHYEGLVIGKT
+1165 I
-1176 YTVTGKLMD
+1176 
-1185 KSTGKAFVTAAGN
+1185 
-1198 EVTATKE
+1198 
-1205 FTPKAADGDVTLEF
+1205 
-1219 TLDTSDL
+1219 
-1226 EGKELVAFE
+1226 
-1235 KVSQDGKEIGVHEDI
+1235 
-1250 TDDSQTI
+1250 
-1257 KVVPPTIKTT
+1257 
-1267 ATSNQAG
+1267 
-1274 HEGDKNLVRDTEAT
+1274 
-1288 LTDTVKYEGLVTG
+1288 
-1301 KTYTFTGK
+1301 
-1309 VIDKVTGKTLLNADG
+1309 
-1324 SEVTVSKTITAD
+1324 
-1336 DTYGTVEL
+1336 
-1344 EFTVNCASLDGH
+1344 
-1356 DLVVFEKVY
+1356 
-1365 QDSKEVG
+1365 
-1372 SHEDLNDGDQTVK
+1372 
-1385 VVSPELATTAI
+1385 SPELATTAI

-1422 VTGKEYTV
+1422 VTGKEYKI

-1488 KISRNGEEVGGHED
+1488 KISRNGEEIGGHED
-1502 IDDEAQAVSII
+1502 IDDEAQAVSIV

-1541 TVSYEKLVPGKT
+1541 TVSYENLVPGKE
-1553 YVVSGTLMVKE
+1553 YKVSGTLMVKE
-1564 TGEALLDAEGNPVT
+1564 TGEALLDADGNPIT
-1578 ASTEFVPEAPEGTV
+1578 ASTTFTPEKPEGSV
-1592 DVVFTFDSDL
+1592 DVVFEFDADL
-1602 LAGKELVAFEKL
+1602 LAGKKLVAFEKL

-1659 ESSITDEIQYKNLV
+1659 ESSITDEIQFKNLV
-1673 PGDEYMVAGILMDKS
+1673 PGDEYQVAGILMDKA
-1688 TGLPLLSGEGASAVS
+1688 TGLPLLSGEGASAIS
-1703 TEDLQKFT
+1703 AEDLQKFA
-1711 DELMAACGL
+1711 DDLKAACGL
-1720 DGGSDTVTVDDQ
+1720 DSGDVSAIEIDGK
-1732 AFGEGF
+1732 AFGDGH
-1738 EVTATDNG
+1738 EVKLVAGKYEWSDDNG
-1746 YEYTDELGV
+1746 SGQYLEKTD
-1755 KHVLAKGDEGWK
+1755 DGWK
-1767 LTELE
+1767 LVEFSDSADMSNSKE
-1772 GTIETEVGTY
+1772 IGTY
-1782 TDDQVTVTKG
+1782 TDDQVKLTKD
-1792 EATLPLNPDYEAI
+1792 TPVLPLNPDYEAI
-1805 AKVMQENPD
+1805 AKAMQENPD

-1820 IQKTT
+1820 IQKKT
-1825 FTPEEQTGS
+1825 FTPEEQSGT

-1857 FKGSELIAHESDIDN
+1857 FKGSELIAHESDIKN
-1872 EGQTVEIVT
+1872 KGQTVEIVT

-1949 VPNHADGSV
+1949 VPNKANGSV

-1985 QIADHQDINDEGQT
+1985 QIADHQDIDDEGQT
-1999 VSVSP
+1999 VSVSEP
-2004 VVDNGQDTPGDGYS
+2004 DDNTFDTPDGDGYS

-2023 MTLVYAL
+2023 MTLIYAL

-2041 GAYALRQRK
+2041 GAYAYRHRK
-2050 LAAAEGKEE
+2050 LAAVEGKTDGESDEE
-2059 DGSDKE
+2059 

>member
-1 MKAEAKKRLT
+1 MDVSPKKERRKIMKAKAKKRLT
-11 KFVNSLFSVV
+11 QFVNSLFAVV

-37 AYAAAADY
+37 AYAAPADY

-54 DDDTLPVLVGGTDFT
+54 DADTLPVLVGGTDFT
-69 PGQPVNADPVYYTD
+69 PGQPVNADPVCYTD

-123 KSYEVEGSW
+123 KSYDVEGSW

-164 VKGGAPATPTYSG
+164 VKGGAPATPTYTG

-200 LVVEAKWAVADVTV
+200 VVVEAKWAVADVTV
-214 VPTTNPDNDID
+214 VPTTNPYADVD
-225 QNLSGTCWVGA
+225 QTLSGTCWIGA

-256 VTATGYCA
+256 VSATGYCA

-274 QATYSATLR
+274 QATYSATLK
-283 SVNKET
+283 SVNVET

-314 IGYQHISAQIT
+314 IGYQHISAQVT
-325 LIKNFGGWLE
+325 LIKNFGGWIE
-335 INKSSSNPAISDN
+335 VNKSSSNPAISDN

-361 FNQSNQAVAKLTTD
+361 FNQSNQAVAKLTTN

-399 GYALDE
+399 GYKLDE

-418 TSNLAD
+418 TSNLVD
-424 EPQNDP
+424 KPYNDP
-430 AEILLGKYDGETTYN
+430 VDVWLGKYDGEKTYN
-445 PDENGNLPIGG
+445 NTANGNMPLGSASLAG
-456 AKLYGAQYSIEYYDG
+456 AEFVVKYYDG
-471 YYNTEADA
+471 FYDTEAA
-479 QASGNPTRKWVMQTN
+479 AEASGNQTKTWVFTTN
-494 QRGRIIFVNA
+494 
-504 EKTFDVTDSNGNV
+504 EKGHSDLQNPDQFMLASTSDGKYVSDGLYKSDSGAYTF
-517 IATLP
+517 
-522 YKVSGDDF
+522 
-530 YKPDGIPTL
+530 
-539 PLGTVVIKEIKAPNG
+539 PLGTYVITEYKAPKG
-554 YNLPEPFGMPQTYV
+554 YNLPKPFGKDQTFV
-568 RQITA
+568 RKVTFPGSA
-573 DSTTE
+573 D
-578 EVSSFN
+578 EVSTYN
-584 SPEQPEPV
+584 SPEVAEPIM
-592 LRSDVEFTKAASD
+592 RSDLEFTKAASD

-643 KHTQDTNG
+643 KHTENTNG
-651 NDWIMSEDA
+651 NDWVMTGPADA
-660 EGVQGFVAKL
+660 VSNFLAEVFNVGNKL
-670 LDAAKVLNP
+670 DS
-679 TCGVW
+679 TSGVW
-684 FGQYT
+684 FGQYQD
-689 ENGETKITDPDDER
+689 GDETKITDPDDER
-703 GALPYDEYTLEE
+703 GALPYDSYTLEE
-715 LPCDVNAGYQL
+715 LPCAANDGYQL
-726 IKKDFTISRDN
+726 IKKDFTVSRDN
-737 SFNADNTVNLGTLT
+737 TFNADNTVNLGTLT
-751 DQDVSIS
+751 DQDVSIT

-780 DKVSCDNLQKGTEYI
+780 DKISCDNLQKGTEYI

-832 YVEFT
+832 YVEFS

-850 VFETI
+850 VFEDL
-855 ATTENPDRIL
+855 ATTDNPDRIL
-865 DNHEDINDLG
+865 ADHKELSDQG

-900 KDTEMVVTDTVAYYG
+900 KDTEMIVTDTVAYYG

-921 YTLKGELMDKA
+921 YILKGELMDKD
-932 TGTVLKDAA
+932 TGAVLKDAA

-961 IQFTFDGSN
+961 IQFSFDGSN

-980 EHVLTKGKEI
+980 EHVLTKDKEI
-990 ATHAEIT
+990 AT
-997 DIPQTVTVIEP
+997 
-1008 SIKTTAKSSQA
+1008 
-1019 GHENSDNVVRDTTAT
+1019 
-1034 VKDTVEY
+1034 
-1041 KNLVPG
+1041 
-1047 KEYTLIG
+1047 
-1054 KMMDKATGA
+1054 
-1063 ALLKADGTEA
+1063 
-1073 TGKATFTPETANG
+1073 
-1086 NATVEI
+1086 
-1092 TFDCADLDG
+1092 
-1101 HSLVAFEKLYRGET
+1101 
-1115 TIASHEDIDD
+1115 
-1125 VDQTVKVDTPL
+1125 
-1136 VETTATSSQAG
+1136 
-1147 HEGDHNVVRDTTA
+1147 
-1160 TVVDT
+1160 
-1165 VHYEGLVIGKT
+1165 
-1176 YTVTGKLMD
+1176 
-1185 KSTGKAFVTAAGN
+1185 
-1198 EVTATKE
+1198 
-1205 FTPKAADGDVTLEF
+1205 
-1219 TLDTSDL
+1219 
-1226 EGKELVAFE
+1226 
-1235 KVSQDGKEIGVHEDI
+1235 
-1250 TDDSQTI
+1250 
-1257 KVVPPTIKTT
+1257 
-1267 ATSNQAG
+1267 
-1274 HEGDKNLVRDTEAT
+1274 
-1288 LTDTVKYEGLVTG
+1288 
-1301 KTYTFTGK
+1301 
-1309 VIDKVTGKTLLNADG
+1309 
-1324 SEVTVSKTITAD
+1324 
-1336 DTYGTVEL
+1336 
-1344 EFTVNCASLDGH
+1344 
-1356 DLVVFEKVY
+1356 
-1365 QDSKEVG
+1365 
-1372 SHEDLNDGDQTVK
+1372 
-1385 VVSPELATTAI
+1385 
-1396 DGIDGDKNVVKDPE
+1396 
-1410 AEVTDTVEYKGL
+1410 
-1422 VTGKEYTV
+1422 
-1430 TGTIM
+1430 
-1435 DKATGNPYIDPS
+1435 
-1447 TGKEI
+1447 
-1452 TGETTF
+1452 
-1458 TPDDTYGTVDV
+1458 
-1469 KFAFDASQLDENSQ
+1469 
-1483 LVVFE
+1483 
-1488 KISRNGEEVGGHED
+1488 HED
-1502 IDDEAQAVSII
+1502 IDDEAQAVSIV

-1541 TVSYEKLVPGKT
+1541 SISYKNLVPGKE
-1553 YVVSGTLMVKE
+1553 YKVSGTLMVKE
-1564 TGEALLDAEGNPVT
+1564 TGEALLDANGNPVT
-1578 ASTEFVPEAPEGTV
+1578 ASTTFTPEKPKGSV
-1592 DVVFTFDSDL
+1592 DVVFEFDADL
-1602 LAGKELVAFEKL
+1602 LAGKKLVAFEKL

-1673 PGDEYMVAGILMDKS
+1673 PGDEYQVAGILMDKA
-1688 TGLPLLSGEGASAVS
+1688 TGLPLLSGEGASAIS
-1703 TEDLQKFT
+1703 AEDLQKFA
-1711 DELMAACGL
+1711 DDLKAACGL
-1720 DGGSDTVTVDDQ
+1720 DSGDVSAIEIDGK
-1732 AFGEGF
+1732 AFGDGH
-1738 EVTATDNG
+1738 EVKLVAGKYEWSDDNG
-1746 YEYTDELGV
+1746 SGQYLEKTD
-1755 KHVLAKGDEGWK
+1755 DGWK
-1767 LTELE
+1767 LVEFSDSADMSNSKE
-1772 GTIETEVGTY
+1772 IGTY
-1782 TDDQVTVTKG
+1782 TDDQVKLTKD
-1792 EATLPLNPDYEAI
+1792 TPVLPLNPDYEAI

-1820 IQKTT
+1820 IQKKT
-1825 FTPEEQTGS
+1825 FTPEEQSGT

-1857 FKGSELIAHESDIDN
+1857 FKGSELIANESDIQN

-1949 VPNHADGSV
+1949 VPNKANGSV

-1985 QIADHQDINDEGQT
+1985 QIADHQDIDDKGQT
-1999 VSVSP
+1999 VSVSEP
-2004 VVDNGQDTPGDGYS
+2004 DDNTFATPDGDGYS

-2023 MTLVYAL
+2023 MTLIYAL

-2041 GAYALRQRK
+2041 GAYAYRHRK
-2050 LAAAEGKEE
+2050 LAAVEGKTDGESDEE
-2059 DGSDKE
+2059 

>member
-11 KFVNSLFSVV
+11 QFVNSLFAVV

-37 AYAAAADY
+37 AYAAPADY

-83 ADGNTPLADLA
+83 ANGNTPLADLA

-105 WTDAETGKD
+105 WIDAETGKD

-123 KSYEVEGSW
+123 KSYEVEGTW

-164 VKGGAPATPTYSG
+164 VKGGAPATPTYTG
-177 WQFLGWYTQD
+177 WQFLGWYTKD
-187 GKQYDFNSKVTES
+187 GKQYDFNSTVTES
-200 LVVEAKWAVADVTV
+200 VVVEAKWAVADVTV
-214 VPTTNPDNDID
+214 VPTTNPDADVD
-225 QNLSGTCWVGA
+225 QTLSGTCWIGA

-256 VTATGYCA
+256 VSATGYCA
-264 DRSAAPASNV
+264 DRSAAPASNM
-274 QATYSATLR
+274 QATYSATLK
-283 SVNKET
+283 SVNVET

-314 IGYQHISAQIT
+314 IGYQHISAQVT
-325 LIKNFGGWLE
+325 LIKNFGGWIE
-335 INKSSSNPAISDN
+335 VNKSSSNPAISDN

-375 ANGYAKSGLL
+375 KNGYAKSGLL

-405 EGHQVRITSGQTT
+405 EGHQVRVTSGQTT
-418 TSNLAD
+418 TSNLVD
-424 EPQNDP
+424 KPQSDP
-430 AEILLGKYDGETTYN
+430 VGTLLGKYDGEKTYN
-445 PDENGNLPIGG
+445 GEKNLPLGS
-456 AKLYGAQYSIEYYDG
+456 ASLYGAQYSVEYYDG
-471 YYNTEADA
+471 YYDSVADA
-479 QASGNPTRKWVMQTN
+479 EASGNPTRKWVLQTDED
-494 QRGRIIFVNA
+494 GYVNLRYA
-504 EKTFDVTDSNGNV
+504 DQSFEVHDANGNV
-517 IATLP
+517 TATLP

-530 YKPDGIPTL
+530 YRAANGAISL
-539 PLGTVVIKEIKAPNG
+539 PLGTAVIKEIKAPKG
-554 YNLPEPFGMPQTYV
+554 YNLPKPFGMDQSFV
-568 RQITA
+568 RQITVDGNIDVVHSYNA
-573 DSTTE
+573 
-578 EVSSFN
+578 
-584 SPEQPEPV
+584 PEQAEPV
-592 LRSDVEFTKAASD
+592 FRSDLEFTKAASD

-618 SKTTH
+618 SKTTG

-651 NDWIMSEDA
+651 NDWIMSEDT
-660 EGVQGFVAKL
+660 EGIQGFVAKL
-670 LDAAKVLNP
+670 LDAAKVLDP

-689 ENGETKITDPDDER
+689 DGDETKITDPDDER

-715 LPCDVNAGYQL
+715 LPCDANAGYQL
-726 IKKDFTISRDN
+726 IKKDFTVSRDN
-737 SFNADNTVNLGTLT
+737 TFNADNTVNLGTLT

-780 DKVSCDNLQKGTEYI
+780 DKVSCDNIQKGTEYI

-832 YVEFT
+832 FVEFT

-855 ATTENPDRIL
+855 ATTESPDRIL

-932 TGTVLKDAA
+932 TGAVLKDAA

-946 AEKQFTPNATAGTVE
+946 AEKQFIPNATAGTVE
-961 IQFTFDGSN
+961 IQFTFNGSN
-970 LKKDQNLVAF
+970 LKKDQSLVAF

-1019 GHENSDNVVRDTTAT
+1019 GHEGDKNVVRDTTAT

-1054 KMMDKATGA
+1054 KMMDKATGN
-1063 ALLKADGTEA
+1063 ALLKADGSEV
-1073 TGKATFTPETANG
+1073 TGKATFTPESSNG
-1086 NATVEI
+1086 TATVEI

-1147 HEGDHNVVRDTTA
+1147 HD
-1160 TVVDT
+1160 
-1165 VHYEGLVIGKT
+1165 
-1176 YTVTGKLMD
+1176 
-1185 KSTGKAFVTAAGN
+1185 
-1198 EVTATKE
+1198 
-1205 FTPKAADGDVTLEF
+1205 
-1219 TLDTSDL
+1219 
-1226 EGKELVAFE
+1226 
-1235 KVSQDGKEIGVHEDI
+1235 
-1250 TDDSQTI
+1250 
-1257 KVVPPTIKTT
+1257 
-1267 ATSNQAG
+1267 
-1274 HEGDKNLVRDTEAT
+1274 GDKNIVRDTEAT
-1288 LTDTVKYEGLVTG
+1288 LTDTVEYKGLVTG
-1301 KTYTFTGK
+1301 KEYTFIGT
-1309 VIDKVTGKTLLNADG
+1309 VIDKVTGKALLNADG
-1324 SEVTVSKTITAD
+1324 SEVTASKTIKAA

-1344 EFTVNCASLDGH
+1344 EFTLNCASLDGH
-1356 DLVVFEKVY
+1356 ELVVFEKIY
-1365 QDSKEVG
+1365 QDGKEIG
-1372 SHEDLNDGDQTVK
+1372 SHEDLNDGDQTVT
-1385 VVSPELATTAI
+1385 VISPELATTAI

-1422 VTGKEYTV
+1422 VTGKEYKI

-1488 KISRNGEEVGGHED
+1488 KISRNGEEIGGHED
-1502 IDDEAQAVSII
+1502 IDDEAQAVSIV

-1528 KEVIADHKATVVD
+1528 KEVIADHKASVVD
-1541 TVSYEKLVPGKT
+1541 TVSYDNLVPGKE
-1553 YVVSGTLMVKE
+1553 YKVSGTLMVKE
-1564 TGEALLDAEGNPVT
+1564 TGEALLDVDGNPVT
-1578 ASTEFVPEAPEGTV
+1578 ASATFTPEKPKGSV
-1592 DVVFTFDSDL
+1592 DVVFEFDADL
-1602 LAGKELVAFEKL
+1602 LAGKKLVAFEKL

-1673 PGDEYMVAGILMDKS
+1673 PGDEYQVAGILMDKA
-1688 TGLPLLSGEGASAVS
+1688 TGLPLLSGEGASAIS
-1703 TEDLQKFT
+1703 AEDLQKFA
-1711 DELMAACGL
+1711 DDLKAACEL
-1720 DGGSDTVTVDDQ
+1720 DSGDVSAIEIDGK
-1732 AFGEGF
+1732 AFGDGH
-1738 EVTATDNG
+1738 EVKLVAGKYEWSDDNG
-1746 YEYTDELGV
+1746 SGQYLEKTD
-1755 KHVLAKGDEGWK
+1755 DGWK
-1767 LTELE
+1767 LVEFSDSADMSNSKE
-1772 GTIETEVGTY
+1772 IGTY
-1782 TDDQVTVTKG
+1782 TDDQVKLTKD
-1792 EATLPLNPDYEAI
+1792 TPVLPLNPDYEAI

-1820 IQKTT
+1820 IQKKT
-1825 FTPEEQTGS
+1825 FTPEEQSGT

-1857 FKGSELIAHESDIDN
+1857 FKGSELIANESDIQN

-1928 DKSTGTE
+1928 DKATGTE

-1949 VPNHADGSV
+1949 VPNKANGSV

-1973 LVAFEVAYKDGI
+1973 LVAFEIAYKDGI
-1985 QIADHQDINDEGQT
+1985 QIADHQDIDDEAQT
-1999 VSVSP
+1999 VTVSEP
-2004 VVDNGQDTPGDGYS
+2004 DDNTFDTPGGDGYS

-2023 MTLVYAL
+2023 MTLIYAL
-2030 IAALV
+2030 IAALI

-2041 GAYALRQRK
+2041 GAYAYRHRK
-2050 LAAAEGKEE
+2050 LAAAEGKTDGESDEE
-2059 DGSDKE
+2059 

>member
-11 KFVNSLFSVV
+11 QFVNSLFAVV

-37 AYAAAADY
+37 AYAAPADY

-83 ADGNTPLADLA
+83 ANGNTPLADLA

-105 WTDAETGKD
+105 WIDAETGKD

-123 KSYEVEGSW
+123 KSYEVEGTW

-164 VKGGAPATPTYSG
+164 VKGGAPATPTYTG
-177 WQFLGWYTQD
+177 WQFLGWYTED
-187 GKQYDFNSKVTES
+187 GKQYDFNSTVTES
-200 LVVEAKWAVADVTV
+200 VVVEAKWAVADVTV
-214 VPTTNPDNDID
+214 VPTTNPDADVD
-225 QNLSGTCWVGA
+225 QTLSGTCWIGA

-256 VTATGYCA
+256 VSATGYCA

-274 QATYSATLR
+274 QATYSATLK
-283 SVNKET
+283 SVNVET

-314 IGYQHISAQIT
+314 IGYQHISAQVT
-325 LIKNFGGWLE
+325 LIKNFGGWVE
-335 INKSSSNPAISDN
+335 INKSSSNPAISDG
-348 NDCYDLEGAEYAV
+348 NDCYDLAGAEYAV
-361 FNQSNQAVAKLTTD
+361 YNSSNQAVAKLTTD
-375 ANGYAKSGLL
+375 ENGYAKSGLL

-418 TSNLAD
+418 TSNLVD
-424 EPQNDP
+424 KPQSDP
-430 AEILLGKYDGETTYN
+430 VGALLGKYDGEKTYTG
-445 PDENGNLPIGG
+445 EGNLPLGS

-471 YYNTEADA
+471 YYNTEAEA
-479 QASGNPTRKWVMQTN
+479 QASGNPTRKWILQTDED
-494 QRGRIIFVNA
+494 GYVNLRYA
-504 EKTFDVTDSNGNV
+504 DQSFDVHDADGNV

-530 YKPDGIPTL
+530 YRAANGAISL
-539 PLGTVVIKEIKAPNG
+539 PLGTAIIKEIKAPQG
-554 YNLPEPFGMPQTYV
+554 YNLPQPFGMDQVFV
-568 RQITA
+568 RQITSDGNLDVVHSYNA
-573 DSTTE
+573 P
-578 EVSSFN
+578 EVA
-584 SPEQPEPV
+584 EPIM
-592 LRSDVEFTKAASD
+592 RSDVEFTKAASD

-660 EGVQGFVAKL
+660 EGIQGFVAKL
-670 LDAAKVLNP
+670 LDAAKVLDP

-689 ENGETKITDPDDER
+689 DGDETKITDPDDER

-715 LPCDVNAGYQL
+715 LPCDANAGYQL
-726 IKKDFTISRDN
+726 IKKDFTVSRDN
-737 SFNADNTVNLGTLT
+737 TFNADNTVNLGTLT

-780 DKVSCDNLQKGTEYI
+780 DKVSCDNIQKGTEYI

-832 YVEFT
+832 FVEFT

-855 ATTENPDRIL
+855 ATTESPDRIL
-865 DNHEDINDLG
+865 ADHKELSDLG

-915 LTPGKQ
+915 LTPGKL

-932 TGTVLKDAA
+932 TGAVLKDAA

-961 IQFTFDGSN
+961 IQFTFNGSN
-970 LKKDQNLVAF
+970 LKKDQSLVAF

-1019 GHENSDNVVRDTTAT
+1019 GHEGDKNVVRDTTAT

-1054 KMMDKATGA
+1054 KMMDKATGN
-1063 ALLKADGTEA
+1063 ALLKADGSEV
-1073 TGKATFTPETANG
+1073 TGKATFTPESSNG
-1086 NATVEI
+1086 TATVEI

-1147 HEGDHNVVRDTTA
+1147 H
-1160 TVVDT
+1160 
-1165 VHYEGLVIGKT
+1165 
-1176 YTVTGKLMD
+1176 
-1185 KSTGKAFVTAAGN
+1185 
-1198 EVTATKE
+1198 
-1205 FTPKAADGDVTLEF
+1205 
-1219 TLDTSDL
+1219 
-1226 EGKELVAFE
+1226 
-1235 KVSQDGKEIGVHEDI
+1235 
-1250 TDDSQTI
+1250 DD
-1257 KVVPPTIKTT
+1257 
-1267 ATSNQAG
+1267 
-1274 HEGDKNLVRDTEAT
+1274 DKNIVRDTEAT
-1288 LTDTVKYEGLVTG
+1288 LTDTVEYKGLVTG
-1301 KTYTFTGK
+1301 KEYTFIGT
-1309 VIDKVTGKTLLNADG
+1309 VIDKVTGKALLNADG
-1324 SEVTVSKTITAD
+1324 SEVTASKTIKAA

-1344 EFTVNCASLDGH
+1344 EFTLNCASLDGH
-1356 DLVVFEKVY
+1356 ELVVFEKIY
-1365 QDSKEVG
+1365 QDGKEIG
-1372 SHEDLNDGDQTVK
+1372 SHEDLNDGDQTVT
-1385 VVSPELATTAI
+1385 VISPELATTAI

-1422 VTGKEYTV
+1422 VTGKEYKI

-1488 KISRNGEEVGGHED
+1488 KISRNGEEIGGHED
-1502 IDDEAQAVSII
+1502 IDDEAQAVSIV

-1528 KEVIADHKATVVD
+1528 KEVIADHKASVVD
-1541 TVSYEKLVPGKT
+1541 TVSYDNLVPGKE
-1553 YVVSGTLMVKE
+1553 YKVSGTLMVKE
-1564 TGEALLDAEGNPVT
+1564 TGEALLDVDGNPVT
-1578 ASTEFVPEAPEGTV
+1578 ASTTFTPEKPKGSV
-1592 DVVFTFDSDL
+1592 DVVFEFDADL
-1602 LAGKELVAFEKL
+1602 LAGKKLVAFEKL

-1673 PGDEYMVAGILMDKS
+1673 PGDEYQVAGILMDKA
-1688 TGLPLLSGEGASAVS
+1688 TGLPLLSGEGASAIS
-1703 TEDLQKFT
+1703 AEDLQEFADDLK
-1711 DELMAACGL
+1711 AACGL
-1720 DGGSDTVTVDDQ
+1720 DSGDVSAIEIDGK
-1732 AFGEGF
+1732 AFGDGH
-1738 EVTATDNG
+1738 EVKLVAGKYEWSDDNG
-1746 YEYTDELGV
+1746 SGQYLEKTD
-1755 KHVLAKGDEGWK
+1755 DGWK
-1767 LTELE
+1767 LVEFSDSADMSNSKE
-1772 GTIETEVGTY
+1772 IGTY
-1782 TDDQVTVTKG
+1782 TDDQVKLTKD
-1792 EATLPLNPDYEAI
+1792 TPVLPLSPDYEAI

-1820 IQKTT
+1820 IQKKT
-1825 FTPEEQTGS
+1825 FTPEEQSGT

-1857 FKGSELIAHESDIDN
+1857 FKGSELIAHESDIQN

-1949 VPNHADGSV
+1949 VPNKADGTV

-1973 LVAFEVAYKDGI
+1973 LVAFEIAYKDGI
-1985 QIADHQDINDEGQT
+1985 QIADHQDIDDEGQT
-1999 VSVSP
+1999 VSVSEP
-2004 VVDNGQDTPGDGYS
+2004 DDNTFDTPNGDGYS

-2023 MTLVYAL
+2023 MTLIYAL

-2041 GAYALRQRK
+2041 GVYAYRHRK
-2050 LAAAEGKEE
+2050 LAAVEGKTDGESDEE
-2059 DGSDKE
+2059 

>member
-11 KFVNSLFSVV
+11 QFVNSLFAVV

-37 AYAAAADY
+37 AYAAPADY

-83 ADGNTPLADLA
+83 ANGNTPLADLA

-105 WTDAETGKD
+105 WIDAETGKD

-123 KSYEVEGSW
+123 KSYEVEGTW

-164 VKGGAPATPTYSG
+164 VKGGAPATPTYTG
-177 WQFLGWYTQD
+177 WQFLGWYTKD
-187 GKQYDFNSKVTES
+187 GKQYDFNSTVTES
-200 LVVEAKWAVADVTV
+200 VVVEAKWAVADVTV
-214 VPTTNPDNDID
+214 VPTTNPDADVD
-225 QNLSGTCWVGA
+225 QTLSGTCWIGA

-256 VTATGYCA
+256 VSATGYCA

-274 QATYSATLR
+274 QATYSATLK
-283 SVNKET
+283 SVNVET

-301 DATNG
+301 NATNG

-314 IGYQHISAQIT
+314 IGYQHISAQVT
-325 LIKNFGGWLE
+325 LIKNFGGWVE
-335 INKSSSNPAISDN
+335 INKSSSNPAISDG
-348 NDCYDLEGAEYAV
+348 NDCYDLAGAEYAV
-361 FNQSNQAVAKLTTD
+361 YNSSNQAVAKLTTD
-375 ANGYAKSGLL
+375 ENGYAKSGLL

-418 TSNLAD
+418 TSNLVD
-424 EPQNDP
+424 KPQSDP
-430 AEILLGKYDGETTYN
+430 VGALLGKYDGEKTYTG
-445 PDENGNLPIGG
+445 EGNLPLGS

-471 YYNTEADA
+471 YYNTEAEA
-479 QASGNPTRKWVMQTN
+479 QASGNPTRKWILQTDED
-494 QRGRIIFVNA
+494 GYVNLRYA
-504 EKTFDVTDSNGNV
+504 DQSFDVHDADGNV

-530 YKPDGIPTL
+530 YRAANGAISL
-539 PLGTVVIKEIKAPNG
+539 PLGTAIIKEIKAPQG
-554 YNLPEPFGMPQTYV
+554 YNLPQPFGMDQVFV
-568 RQITA
+568 RQITSDGNLDVVHSYNA
-573 DSTTE
+573 P
-578 EVSSFN
+578 EVA
-584 SPEQPEPV
+584 EPIM
-592 LRSDVEFTKAASD
+592 RSDVEFTKAASD

-618 SKTTH
+618 SKTTT

-660 EGVQGFVAKL
+660 EGIQGFVAKL
-670 LDAAKVLNP
+670 LDAAKVLDP

-689 ENGETKITDPDDER
+689 DGDETKITDPDDER

-715 LPCDVNAGYQL
+715 LPCDANAGYQL
-726 IKKDFTISRDN
+726 IKKDFTVSRDN
-737 SFNADNTVNLGTLT
+737 TFNADNTVNLGTLT
-751 DQDVSIS
+751 DQDVSIT

-770 VVAEPDVTVV
+770 VVAEPDVTVI
-780 DKVSCDNLQKGTEYI
+780 DKISCDNLQKGTEYI

-832 YVEFT
+832 YVEFS

-850 VFETI
+850 VFEDL
-855 ATTENPDRIL
+855 ATTDNPDRIL
-865 DNHEDINDLG
+865 ADHKELSDQG

-900 KDTEMVVTDTVAYYG
+900 KDTEMIVTDTVAYYG

-921 YTLKGELMDKA
+921 YMLKGELMDKA
-932 TGTVLKDAA
+932 TGAVLKDAA

-980 EHVLTKGKEI
+980 EHVLTKDKEI
-990 ATHAEIT
+990 ATHAEIN
-997 DIPQTVTVIEP
+997 DIPQTVTVIKP

-1054 KMMDKATGA
+1054 KMMDKATGTT
-1063 ALLKADGTEA
+1063 LLKADGTEA

-1086 NATVEI
+1086 TATVEI
-1092 TFDCADLDG
+1092 TFDCADLDD

-1147 HEGDHNVVRDTTA
+1147 HD
-1160 TVVDT
+1160 
-1165 VHYEGLVIGKT
+1165 
-1176 YTVTGKLMD
+1176 
-1185 KSTGKAFVTAAGN
+1185 
-1198 EVTATKE
+1198 
-1205 FTPKAADGDVTLEF
+1205 
-1219 TLDTSDL
+1219 
-1226 EGKELVAFE
+1226 
-1235 KVSQDGKEIGVHEDI
+1235 
-1250 TDDSQTI
+1250 
-1257 KVVPPTIKTT
+1257 
-1267 ATSNQAG
+1267 
-1274 HEGDKNLVRDTEAT
+1274 GDKNIVRDTEAT
-1288 LTDTVKYEGLVTG
+1288 LTDTVEYKGLVTG
-1301 KTYTFTGK
+1301 KEYTFTGT
-1309 VIDKVTGKTLLNADG
+1309 VIDKVTGKALLNADG
-1324 SEVTVSKTITAD
+1324 SEVTASKTIKAA

-1344 EFTVNCASLDGH
+1344 EFTLNCASLDGH
-1356 DLVVFEKVY
+1356 ELVVFEKIY
-1365 QDSKEVG
+1365 QDGKEIG
-1372 SHEDLNDGDQTVK
+1372 SHEDLNDGDQTVT
-1385 VVSPELATTAI
+1385 VISPELATTAI

-1422 VTGKEYTV
+1422 VTGKEYKI

-1488 KISRNGEEVGGHED
+1488 KISRNGEEIGGHED
-1502 IDDEAQAVSII
+1502 IDDEAQAVSIV

-1541 TVSYEKLVPGKT
+1541 TVSYENLVPGKE
-1553 YVVSGTLMVKE
+1553 YKVSGTLMVKE
-1564 TGEALLDAEGNPVT
+1564 TGEALLDADGNPIT
-1578 ASTEFVPEAPEGTV
+1578 ASTTFTPEKPEGSV
-1592 DVVFTFDSDL
+1592 DVVFEFDADL
-1602 LAGKELVAFEKL
+1602 LAGKKLVAFEKL

-1659 ESSITDEIQYKNLV
+1659 ESSITDEIQFKNLV
-1673 PGDEYMVAGILMDKS
+1673 PGDEYQVAGILMDKA
-1688 TGLPLLSGEGASAVS
+1688 TGLPLLSGEGASAIS
-1703 TEDLQKFT
+1703 AEDLQKFA
-1711 DELMAACGL
+1711 DDLKAACGL
-1720 DGGSDTVTVDDQ
+1720 DSGDVSAIEIDGK
-1732 AFGEGF
+1732 AFGDGH
-1738 EVTATDNG
+1738 EVKLVAGKYEWSDDNG
-1746 YEYTDELGV
+1746 SGQYLEKTD
-1755 KHVLAKGDEGWK
+1755 DGWK
-1767 LTELE
+1767 LVEFSDSADMSNSKE
-1772 GTIETEVGTY
+1772 IGTY
-1782 TDDQVTVTKG
+1782 TDDQVKLTKD
-1792 EATLPLNPDYEAI
+1792 TPVLPLNPDYEAI
-1805 AKVMQENPD
+1805 AKAMQENPD

-1820 IQKTT
+1820 IQKKT
-1825 FTPEEQTGS
+1825 FTPEEQSGT

-1857 FKGSELIAHESDIDN
+1857 FKGSELIAHESDIKN
-1872 EGQTVEIVT
+1872 KGQTVEIVT

-1949 VPNHADGSV
+1949 VPNKANGSV

-1985 QIADHQDINDEGQT
+1985 QIADHQDIDDEGQT
-1999 VSVSP
+1999 VSVSEP
-2004 VVDNGQDTPGDGYS
+2004 DDNTFDTPDGDGYS

-2023 MTLVYAL
+2023 MTLIYAL

-2041 GAYALRQRK
+2041 GAYAYRHRK
-2050 LAAAEGKEE
+2050 LAAVEDKTDGESDEE
-2059 DGSDKE
+2059 

>member
-1 MKAEAKKRLT
+1 MDVSPKKERRKIMKPEAKKRLT
-11 KFVNSLFSVV
+11 QFVNSLFAVV

-37 AYAAAADY
+37 AYAAPADY

-83 ADGNTPLADLA
+83 ANGNTPLADLA

-105 WTDAETGKD
+105 WIDAETGKD

-123 KSYEVEGSW
+123 KSYEVEGTW

-164 VKGGAPATPTYSG
+164 VKGGAPATPTYTG
-177 WQFLGWYTQD
+177 WQFLGWYTKD
-187 GKQYDFNSKVTES
+187 GKQYDFNSTVTES
-200 LVVEAKWAVADVTV
+200 VVVEAKWAVADVTV
-214 VPTTNPDNDID
+214 VPTTNPDADVD
-225 QNLSGTCWVGA
+225 QTLSGTCWIGA

-256 VTATGYCA
+256 VSATGYCA

-274 QATYSATLR
+274 QATYSATLK
-283 SVNKET
+283 SVNVET

-314 IGYQHISAQIT
+314 IGYQHISAQVT
-325 LIKNFGGWLE
+325 LIKNFGGWIE
-335 INKSSSNPAISDN
+335 VNKSSSNPAISDN

-375 ANGYAKSGLL
+375 KNGYAKSGLL

-405 EGHQVRITSGQTT
+405 EGHQVRVTSGQTT
-418 TSNLAD
+418 TSNLVD
-424 EPQNDP
+424 KPQSDP
-430 AEILLGKYDGETTYN
+430 VGTLLGKYDGEKTYN
-445 PDENGNLPIGG
+445 GEKNLPLGS
-456 AKLYGAQYSIEYYDG
+456 ASLYGAQYSVEYYDG
-471 YYNTEADA
+471 YYDSVADA
-479 QASGNPTRKWVMQTN
+479 EASGNPTRKWVLQTDED
-494 QRGRIIFVNA
+494 GYVNLRYA
-504 EKTFDVTDSNGNV
+504 DQSFEVHDANGNV
-517 IATLP
+517 TATLP

-530 YKPDGIPTL
+530 YRAANGAISL
-539 PLGTVVIKEIKAPNG
+539 PLGTAVIKEIKAPKG
-554 YNLPEPFGMPQTYV
+554 YNLPKPFGMDQSFV
-568 RQITA
+568 RQITVDGNIDVVHSYNA
-573 DSTTE
+573 
-578 EVSSFN
+578 
-584 SPEQPEPV
+584 PEQAEPV
-592 LRSDVEFTKAASD
+592 FRSDLEFTKAASD

-618 SKTTH
+618 SKTTG

-651 NDWIMSEDA
+651 NDWIMSEDT
-660 EGVQGFVAKL
+660 EGIQGFVAKL
-670 LDAAKVLNP
+670 LDAAKVLDP

-689 ENGETKITDPDDER
+689 DGDETKITDPDDER

-715 LPCDVNAGYQL
+715 LPCDANAGYQL
-726 IKKDFTISRDN
+726 IKKDFKVSRDN
-737 SFNADNTVNLGTLT
+737 TFNADNTVNLGTLT

-780 DKVSCDNLQKGTEYI
+780 DKVSCDNIQKGTEYI

-832 YVEFT
+832 FVEFT

-855 ATTENPDRIL
+855 ATTESPDRIL

-932 TGTVLKDAA
+932 TGAVLKDAA

-946 AEKQFTPNATAGTVE
+946 AEKQFIPNATAGTVE
-961 IQFTFDGSN
+961 IQFTFNGSN
-970 LKKDQNLVAF
+970 LKKDQSLVAF

-1019 GHENSDNVVRDTTAT
+1019 GHEGDKNVVRDTTAT

-1054 KMMDKATGA
+1054 KMMDKATGN
-1063 ALLKADGTEA
+1063 ALLKADGSEV
-1073 TGKATFTPETANG
+1073 TGKATFTPESSNG
-1086 NATVEI
+1086 TATVEI

-1147 HEGDHNVVRDTTA
+1147 HD
-1160 TVVDT
+1160 
-1165 VHYEGLVIGKT
+1165 
-1176 YTVTGKLMD
+1176 
-1185 KSTGKAFVTAAGN
+1185 
-1198 EVTATKE
+1198 
-1205 FTPKAADGDVTLEF
+1205 
-1219 TLDTSDL
+1219 
-1226 EGKELVAFE
+1226 
-1235 KVSQDGKEIGVHEDI
+1235 
-1250 TDDSQTI
+1250 
-1257 KVVPPTIKTT
+1257 
-1267 ATSNQAG
+1267 
-1274 HEGDKNLVRDTEAT
+1274 GDKNIVRDTEAT
-1288 LTDTVKYEGLVTG
+1288 LTDTVEYKGLVTG
-1301 KTYTFTGK
+1301 KEYTFIGT
-1309 VIDKVTGKTLLNADG
+1309 VIDKVTGKALLNADG
-1324 SEVTVSKTITAD
+1324 SEVTASKTIKAA

-1344 EFTVNCASLDGH
+1344 EFTLNCASLDGH
-1356 DLVVFEKVY
+1356 ELVVFEKIY
-1365 QDSKEVG
+1365 QDGKEIG
-1372 SHEDLNDGDQTVK
+1372 SHEDLNDGDQTVT
-1385 VVSPELATTAI
+1385 VISPELATTAI

-1422 VTGKEYTV
+1422 VTGKEYKI

-1488 KISRNGEEVGGHED
+1488 KISRNGEEIGGHED
-1502 IDDEAQAVSII
+1502 IDDEAQAVSIV

-1528 KEVIADHKATVVD
+1528 KEVIADHKASVVD
-1541 TVSYEKLVPGKT
+1541 TVSYDNLVPGKE
-1553 YVVSGTLMVKE
+1553 YKVSGTLMVKE
-1564 TGEALLDAEGNPVT
+1564 TGEALLDVDGNPVT
-1578 ASTEFVPEAPEGTV
+1578 ASATFTPEKPKGSV
-1592 DVVFTFDSDL
+1592 DVVFEFDADL
-1602 LAGKELVAFEKL
+1602 LAGKKLVAFEKL

-1673 PGDEYMVAGILMDKS
+1673 PGDEYQVAGILMDKA
-1688 TGLPLLSGEGASAVS
+1688 TGLPLLSGEGASAIS
-1703 TEDLQKFT
+1703 AEDLQKFA
-1711 DELMAACGL
+1711 DDLKAACEL
-1720 DGGSDTVTVDDQ
+1720 DSGDVSAIEIDGK
-1732 AFGEGF
+1732 AFGDGH
-1738 EVTATDNG
+1738 EVKLVAGKYEWSDDNG
-1746 YEYTDELGV
+1746 SGQYLEKTD
-1755 KHVLAKGDEGWK
+1755 DGWK
-1767 LTELE
+1767 LVEFSDSADMSNSKE
-1772 GTIETEVGTY
+1772 IGTY
-1782 TDDQVTVTKG
+1782 TDDQVKLTKD
-1792 EATLPLNPDYEAI
+1792 TPVLPLNPDYEAI

-1820 IQKTT
+1820 IQKKT
-1825 FTPEEQTGS
+1825 FTPEEQSGT

-1857 FKGSELIAHESDIDN
+1857 FKGSELIANESDIQN

-1928 DKSTGTE
+1928 DKATGTE

-1949 VPNHADGSV
+1949 VPNKANGSV

-1973 LVAFEVAYKDGI
+1973 LVAFEIAYKDGI
-1985 QIADHQDINDEGQT
+1985 QIADHQDIDDEAQT
-1999 VSVSP
+1999 VTVSEP
-2004 VVDNGQDTPGDGYS
+2004 DDNTFDTPGGDGYS

-2023 MTLVYAL
+2023 MTLIYAL
-2030 IAALV
+2030 IAALI

-2041 GAYALRQRK
+2041 GAYAYRHRK
-2050 LAAAEGKEE
+2050 LAAAEGKTDGESDEE
-2059 DGSDKE
+2059 

>member
-11 KFVNSLFSVV
+11 QFVNSLFAVV

-37 AYAAAADY
+37 AYAAPADY

-83 ADGNTPLADLA
+83 ANGNTPLADLA

-105 WTDAETGKD
+105 WIDAETGKD

-123 KSYEVEGSW
+123 KSYEVEGTW

-164 VKGGAPATPTYSG
+164 VKGGAPATPTYTG
-177 WQFLGWYTQD
+177 WQFLGWYTKD
-187 GKQYDFNSKVTES
+187 GKQYDFNSTVTES
-200 LVVEAKWAVADVTV
+200 VVVEAKWAVADVTV
-214 VPTTNPDNDID
+214 VPTTNPDADVD
-225 QNLSGTCWVGA
+225 QTLSGTCWIGA

-256 VTATGYCA
+256 VSATGYCA

-274 QATYSATLR
+274 QATYSATLK
-283 SVNKET
+283 SVNVET

-314 IGYQHISAQIT
+314 IGYQHISAQVT
-325 LIKNFGGWLE
+325 LIKNFGGWVE
-335 INKSSSNPAISDN
+335 INKSSSNPAISDG
-348 NDCYDLEGAEYAV
+348 NDCYDLAGAEYAV
-361 FNQSNQAVAKLTTD
+361 YNSSNQAVAKLTTD
-375 ANGYAKSGLL
+375 ENGYAKSGLL

-418 TSNLAD
+418 TSNLVD
-424 EPQNDP
+424 KPQSDP
-430 AEILLGKYDGETTYN
+430 VGALLGKYDGEKTYTG
-445 PDENGNLPIGG
+445 EGNLPLGS

-471 YYNTEADA
+471 YYNTEAEA
-479 QASGNPTRKWVMQTN
+479 QASGNPTRKWILQTDED
-494 QRGRIIFVNA
+494 GYVNLRYA
-504 EKTFDVTDSNGNV
+504 DQSFDVHDADGNV

-530 YKPDGIPTL
+530 YRAANGAISL
-539 PLGTVVIKEIKAPNG
+539 PLGTAIIKEIKAPQG
-554 YNLPEPFGMPQTYV
+554 YNLPQPFGMDQVFV
-568 RQITA
+568 RQITSDGNLDVVHSYNA
-573 DSTTE
+573 P
-578 EVSSFN
+578 EVA
-584 SPEQPEPV
+584 EPIM
-592 LRSDVEFTKAASD
+592 RSDVEFTKAASD

-618 SKTTH
+618 SKTTG

-651 NDWIMSEDA
+651 NDWIMSEDT
-660 EGVQGFVAKL
+660 EGIQGFVAKL
-670 LDAAKVLNP
+670 LDAAKVLDP

-689 ENGETKITDPDDER
+689 DGDETKITDPDDER

-715 LPCDVNAGYQL
+715 LPCDANAGYQL
-726 IKKDFTISRDN
+726 IKKDFTVSRDN
-737 SFNADNTVNLGTLT
+737 TFNADNTVNLGTLT

-780 DKVSCDNLQKGTEYI
+780 DKVSCDNIQKGTEYI

-832 YVEFT
+832 FVEFT

-855 ATTENPDRIL
+855 ATTESPDRIL

-932 TGTVLKDAA
+932 TGAVLKDAA

-946 AEKQFTPNATAGTVE
+946 AEKQFIPNATAGTVE
-961 IQFTFDGSN
+961 IQFTFNGSN
-970 LKKDQNLVAF
+970 LKKDQSLVAF

-1019 GHENSDNVVRDTTAT
+1019 GHEGDKNVVRDTTAT

-1054 KMMDKATGA
+1054 KMMDKATGN
-1063 ALLKADGTEA
+1063 ALLKADGSEV
-1073 TGKATFTPETANG
+1073 TGKATFTPESSNG
-1086 NATVEI
+1086 TATVEI

-1147 HEGDHNVVRDTTA
+1147 HD
-1160 TVVDT
+1160 
-1165 VHYEGLVIGKT
+1165 
-1176 YTVTGKLMD
+1176 
-1185 KSTGKAFVTAAGN
+1185 
-1198 EVTATKE
+1198 
-1205 FTPKAADGDVTLEF
+1205 
-1219 TLDTSDL
+1219 
-1226 EGKELVAFE
+1226 
-1235 KVSQDGKEIGVHEDI
+1235 
-1250 TDDSQTI
+1250 
-1257 KVVPPTIKTT
+1257 
-1267 ATSNQAG
+1267 
-1274 HEGDKNLVRDTEAT
+1274 GDKNIVRDTEAT
-1288 LTDTVKYEGLVTG
+1288 LTDTVEYKGLVTG
-1301 KTYTFTGK
+1301 KEYTFIGT
-1309 VIDKVTGKTLLNADG
+1309 VIDKVTGKALLNADG
-1324 SEVTVSKTITAD
+1324 SEVTASKTIKAA

-1344 EFTVNCASLDGH
+1344 EFTLNCASLDGH
-1356 DLVVFEKVY
+1356 ELVVFEKIY
-1365 QDSKEVG
+1365 QDGKEIG
-1372 SHEDLNDGDQTVK
+1372 SHEDLNDGDQTVT
-1385 VVSPELATTAI
+1385 VISPELATTAI

-1422 VTGKEYTV
+1422 VTGKEYKI

-1488 KISRNGEEVGGHED
+1488 KISRNGEEIGGHED
-1502 IDDEAQAVSII
+1502 IDDEAQAVSIV

-1528 KEVIADHKATVVD
+1528 KEVIADHKASVVD
-1541 TVSYEKLVPGKT
+1541 TVSYDNLVPGKE
-1553 YVVSGTLMVKE
+1553 YKVSGTLMVKE
-1564 TGEALLDAEGNPVT
+1564 TGEALLDVDGNPVT
-1578 ASTEFVPEAPEGTV
+1578 ASTTFTPEKPKGSV
-1592 DVVFTFDSDL
+1592 DVVFEFDADL
-1602 LAGKELVAFEKL
+1602 LAGKKLVAFEKL

-1673 PGDEYMVAGILMDKS
+1673 PGDEYQVAGILMDKA
-1688 TGLPLLSGEGASAVS
+1688 TGLPLLSGEGAPAISA
-1703 TEDLQKFT
+1703 EDLQKFA
-1711 DELMAACGL
+1711 DDLKAACEL
-1720 DGGSDTVTVDDQ
+1720 DSGDVSAIEIDGK
-1732 AFGEGF
+1732 AFGDGH
-1738 EVTATDNG
+1738 EVKLVAGKYEWSDDNG
-1746 YEYTDELGV
+1746 SGQYLEKTD
-1755 KHVLAKGDEGWK
+1755 DGWK
-1767 LTELE
+1767 LVEFSDSADMSNSKE
-1772 GTIETEVGTY
+1772 IGTY
-1782 TDDQVTVTKG
+1782 TDDQVKLTKD
-1792 EATLPLNPDYEAI
+1792 APALPLSPDYEAI

-1820 IQKTT
+1820 IEKKT
-1825 FTPEEQTGS
+1825 FTPEEQSGT

-1848 TETVVFEFL
+1848 TDTVVFEFL
-1857 FKGSELIAHESDIDN
+1857 FKGSELIANESDLDN
-1872 EGQTVEIVT
+1872 EGQTVSIVT

-1940 GKVTAVATF
+1940 GKVTAVSTF
-1949 VPNHADGSV
+1949 VPNKADGTV

-1973 LVAFEVAYKDGI
+1973 LVAFEIAYKDGI
-1985 QIADHQDINDEGQT
+1985 QIADHQDIDDEAQT
-1999 VSVSP
+1999 VTVSEP
-2004 VVDNGQDTPGDGYS
+2004 DDNTFYTPGGDGYS

-2023 MTLVYAL
+2023 MTLIYAL
-2030 IAALV
+2030 IAALI

-2041 GAYALRQRK
+2041 GAYAYRHRK
-2050 LAAAEGKEE
+2050 LAAAEGKTDGESDEE
-2059 DGSDKE
+2059 

>member
-1 MKAEAKKRLT
+1 M
-11 KFVNSLFSVV
+11 NSLFAVV

-37 AYAAAADY
+37 AYAAPADY

-83 ADGNTPLADLA
+83 ANGNTPLADLA

-105 WTDAETGKD
+105 WIDAETGKD

-123 KSYEVEGSW
+123 KSYEVEGTW

-164 VKGGAPATPTYSG
+164 VKGGAPATPTYTG
-177 WQFLGWYTQD
+177 WQFLGWYTED
-187 GKQYDFNSKVTES
+187 GKQYDFNSTVTES
-200 LVVEAKWAVADVTV
+200 VVVEAKWAVADVTV
-214 VPTTNPDNDID
+214 VPTTNPDADVD
-225 QNLSGTCWVGA
+225 QTLSGTCWIGA

-256 VTATGYCA
+256 VSATGYCA

-274 QATYSATLR
+274 QATYSATLK
-283 SVNKET
+283 SVNVET

-314 IGYQHISAQIT
+314 IGYQHISAQVT
-325 LIKNFGGWLE
+325 LIKNFGGWVE
-335 INKSSSNPAISDN
+335 INKSSSNPAISDG
-348 NDCYDLEGAEYAV
+348 NDCYDLAGAEYAV
-361 FNQSNQAVAKLTTD
+361 YNSSNQAVAKLTTD
-375 ANGYAKSGLL
+375 ENGYAKSGLL

-418 TSNLAD
+418 TSNLVD
-424 EPQNDP
+424 KPQSDP
-430 AEILLGKYDGETTYN
+430 VGALLGKYDGEKTYTG
-445 PDENGNLPIGG
+445 EGNLPLGS

-471 YYNTEADA
+471 YYNTEAEA
-479 QASGNPTRKWVMQTN
+479 QASGNPTRKWILQTDED
-494 QRGRIIFVNA
+494 GYVNLRYA
-504 EKTFDVTDSNGNV
+504 DQSFDVHDADGNV

-530 YKPDGIPTL
+530 YRAANGAISL
-539 PLGTVVIKEIKAPNG
+539 PLGTAIIKEIKAPQG
-554 YNLPEPFGMPQTYV
+554 YNLPQPFGMDQVFV
-568 RQITA
+568 RQITSDGNLDVVHSYNA
-573 DSTTE
+573 P
-578 EVSSFN
+578 EVA
-584 SPEQPEPV
+584 EPIM
-592 LRSDVEFTKAASD
+592 RSDVEFTKAASD

-660 EGVQGFVAKL
+660 EGIQGFVAKL
-670 LDAAKVLNP
+670 LDAAKVLDP

-689 ENGETKITDPDDER
+689 DGDETKITDPDDER

-715 LPCDVNAGYQL
+715 LPCDANAGYQL
-726 IKKDFTISRDN
+726 IKKDFTVSRDN
-737 SFNADNTVNLGTLT
+737 TFNADNTVNLGTLT

-780 DKVSCDNLQKGTEYI
+780 DKVSCDNIQKGTEYI

-832 YVEFT
+832 FVEFT

-855 ATTENPDRIL
+855 ATTESPDRIL
-865 DNHEDINDLG
+865 ADHKELSDLG

-915 LTPGKQ
+915 LTPGKL

-932 TGTVLKDAA
+932 TGAVLKDAA

-961 IQFTFDGSN
+961 IQFTFNGSN
-970 LKKDQNLVAF
+970 LKKDQSLVAF

-1019 GHENSDNVVRDTTAT
+1019 GHEGDKNVVRDTTAT

-1054 KMMDKATGA
+1054 KMMDKATGN
-1063 ALLKADGTEA
+1063 ALLKADGSEV
-1073 TGKATFTPETANG
+1073 TGKATFTPESSNG
-1086 NATVEI
+1086 TATVEI

-1147 HEGDHNVVRDTTA
+1147 H
-1160 TVVDT
+1160 
-1165 VHYEGLVIGKT
+1165 
-1176 YTVTGKLMD
+1176 
-1185 KSTGKAFVTAAGN
+1185 
-1198 EVTATKE
+1198 
-1205 FTPKAADGDVTLEF
+1205 
-1219 TLDTSDL
+1219 
-1226 EGKELVAFE
+1226 
-1235 KVSQDGKEIGVHEDI
+1235 
-1250 TDDSQTI
+1250 DD
-1257 KVVPPTIKTT
+1257 
-1267 ATSNQAG
+1267 
-1274 HEGDKNLVRDTEAT
+1274 DKNIVRDTEAT
-1288 LTDTVKYEGLVTG
+1288 LTDTVEYKGLVTG
-1301 KTYTFTGK
+1301 KEYTFIGT
-1309 VIDKVTGKTLLNADG
+1309 VIDKVTGKALLNADG
-1324 SEVTVSKTITAD
+1324 SEVTASKTIKAA

-1344 EFTVNCASLDGH
+1344 EFTLNCASLDGH
-1356 DLVVFEKVY
+1356 ELVVFEKIY
-1365 QDSKEVG
+1365 QDGKEIG
-1372 SHEDLNDGDQTVK
+1372 SHEDLNDGDQTVT
-1385 VVSPELATTAI
+1385 VISPELATTAI

-1422 VTGKEYTV
+1422 VTGKEYKI

-1488 KISRNGEEVGGHED
+1488 KISRNGEEIGGHED
-1502 IDDEAQAVSII
+1502 IDDEAQAVSIV

-1528 KEVIADHKATVVD
+1528 KEVIADHKASVVD
-1541 TVSYEKLVPGKT
+1541 TVSYDNLVPGKE
-1553 YVVSGTLMVKE
+1553 YKVSGTLMVKE
-1564 TGEALLDAEGNPVT
+1564 TGEALLDVDGNPVT
-1578 ASTEFVPEAPEGTV
+1578 ASTTFTPEKPKGSV
-1592 DVVFTFDSDL
+1592 DVVFEFDADL
-1602 LAGKELVAFEKL
+1602 LAGKKLVAFEKL

-1673 PGDEYMVAGILMDKS
+1673 PGDEYQVAGILMDKA
-1688 TGLPLLSGEGASAVS
+1688 TGLPLLSGEGASAIS
-1703 TEDLQKFT
+1703 AEDLQKFA
-1711 DELMAACGL
+1711 DDLKAACGL
-1720 DGGSDTVTVDDQ
+1720 DSGDVSAIEIDGK
-1732 AFGEGF
+1732 AFGDGH
-1738 EVTATDNG
+1738 EVKLVAGKYEWSDDNG
-1746 YEYTDELGV
+1746 SGQYLEKTD
-1755 KHVLAKGDEGWK
+1755 DGWK
-1767 LTELE
+1767 LVEFSDSADMSNSKE
-1772 GTIETEVGTY
+1772 IGTY
-1782 TDDQVTVTKG
+1782 TDDQVKLTKD
-1792 EATLPLNPDYEAI
+1792 TPVLPLSPDYEAI

-1820 IQKTT
+1820 IQKKT
-1825 FTPEEQTGS
+1825 FTPEEQSGT

-1857 FKGSELIAHESDIDN
+1857 FKGSELIAHESDIQN

-1949 VPNHADGSV
+1949 VPNKADGTV

-1973 LVAFEVAYKDGI
+1973 LVAFEIAYKDGI
-1985 QIADHQDINDEGQT
+1985 QIADHQDIDDEGQT
-1999 VSVSP
+1999 VSVSEP
-2004 VVDNGQDTPGDGYS
+2004 DDNTFDTPNGDGYS

-2023 MTLVYAL
+2023 MTLIYAL

-2041 GAYALRQRK
+2041 GVYAYRHRK
-2050 LAAAEGKEE
+2050 LAAVEGKTDGESDEE
-2059 DGSDKE
+2059 

>member
-11 KFVNSLFSVV
+11 QFVNSLFAVV

-37 AYAAAADY
+37 AYAAPADY

-83 ADGNTPLADLA
+83 ANGNTPLADLA

-105 WTDAETGKD
+105 WIDAETGKD

-123 KSYEVEGSW
+123 KSYEVEGTW

-164 VKGGAPATPTYSG
+164 VKGGAPATPTYTG
-177 WQFLGWYTQD
+177 WQFLGWYTED
-187 GKQYDFNSKVTES
+187 GKQYDFNSTVTES
-200 LVVEAKWAVADVTV
+200 VVVEAKWAVADVTV
-214 VPTTNPDNDID
+214 VPTTNPDTDVD
-225 QNLSGTCWVGA
+225 QTLSGTCWIGA

-256 VTATGYCA
+256 VSATGYCA

-274 QATYSATLR
+274 QATYSATLK
-283 SVNKET
+283 SVNVET

-314 IGYQHISAQIT
+314 IGYQHISAQVT
-325 LIKNFGGWLE
+325 LIKNFGGWVE
-335 INKSSSNPAISDN
+335 INKSSSNPAISDG
-348 NDCYDLEGAEYAV
+348 NDCYDLAGAEYAV
-361 FNQSNQAVAKLTTD
+361 YNSSNQAVAKLTTD
-375 ANGYAKSGLL
+375 ENGYAKSGLL

-418 TSNLAD
+418 TSNLVD
-424 EPQNDP
+424 KPQSDP
-430 AEILLGKYDGETTYN
+430 VGALLGKYDGEKTYTG
-445 PDENGNLPIGG
+445 EGNLPLGS

-471 YYNTEADA
+471 YYNTEAEA
-479 QASGNPTRKWVMQTN
+479 QASGNPTRKWILQTDED
-494 QRGRIIFVNA
+494 GYVNLRYA
-504 EKTFDVTDSNGNV
+504 DQSFDVHDADGNV

-530 YKPDGIPTL
+530 YRAANGAISL
-539 PLGTVVIKEIKAPNG
+539 PLGTAIIKEIKAPQG
-554 YNLPEPFGMPQTYV
+554 YNLPQPFGMDQVFV
-568 RQITA
+568 RQITSDGNLDVVHSYNA
-573 DSTTE
+573 P
-578 EVSSFN
+578 EVA
-584 SPEQPEPV
+584 EPIM
-592 LRSDVEFTKAASD
+592 RSDVEFTKAASD

-660 EGVQGFVAKL
+660 EGIQGFVAKL
-670 LDAAKVLNP
+670 LDAAKVLDP

-689 ENGETKITDPDDER
+689 DGDETKITDPDDER

-715 LPCDVNAGYQL
+715 LPCDANAGYQL
-726 IKKDFTISRDN
+726 IKKDFTVSRDN
-737 SFNADNTVNLGTLT
+737 TFNADNTVNLGTLT

-780 DKVSCDNLQKGTEYI
+780 DKVSCDNIQKGTEYI

-832 YVEFT
+832 FVEFT

-855 ATTENPDRIL
+855 ATTESPDRIL
-865 DNHEDINDLG
+865 ADHKELSDLG

-915 LTPGKQ
+915 LTPGKL

-932 TGTVLKDAA
+932 TGAVLKDAA

-961 IQFTFDGSN
+961 IQFTFNGSN
-970 LKKDQNLVAF
+970 LKKDQSLVAF

-1019 GHENSDNVVRDTTAT
+1019 GHEGDKNVVRDTTAT

-1054 KMMDKATGA
+1054 KMMDKATGN
-1063 ALLKADGTEA
+1063 ALLKADGSEV
-1073 TGKATFTPETANG
+1073 TGKATFTPESSNG
-1086 NATVEI
+1086 TATVEI

-1125 VDQTVKVDTPL
+1125 VDQTV
-1136 VETTATSSQAG
+1136 
-1147 HEGDHNVVRDTTA
+1147 
-1160 TVVDT
+1160 TV
-1165 VHYEGLVIGKT
+1165 I
-1176 YTVTGKLMD
+1176 
-1185 KSTGKAFVTAAGN
+1185 
-1198 EVTATKE
+1198 
-1205 FTPKAADGDVTLEF
+1205 
-1219 TLDTSDL
+1219 
-1226 EGKELVAFE
+1226 
-1235 KVSQDGKEIGVHEDI
+1235 
-1250 TDDSQTI
+1250 
-1257 KVVPPTIKTT
+1257 
-1267 ATSNQAG
+1267 
-1274 HEGDKNLVRDTEAT
+1274 
-1288 LTDTVKYEGLVTG
+1288 
-1301 KTYTFTGK
+1301 
-1309 VIDKVTGKTLLNADG
+1309 
-1324 SEVTVSKTITAD
+1324 
-1336 DTYGTVEL
+1336 
-1344 EFTVNCASLDGH
+1344 
-1356 DLVVFEKVY
+1356 
-1365 QDSKEVG
+1365 
-1372 SHEDLNDGDQTVK
+1372 
-1385 VVSPELATTAI
+1385 SPELATTAI

-1422 VTGKEYTV
+1422 VTGKEYKI

-1488 KISRNGEEVGGHED
+1488 KISRNGEEIGGHED
-1502 IDDEAQAVSII
+1502 IDDEAQAVSIV

-1528 KEVIADHKATVVD
+1528 KEVIADHKASVVD
-1541 TVSYEKLVPGKT
+1541 TVSYDNLVPGKE
-1553 YVVSGTLMVKE
+1553 YKVSGTLMVKE
-1564 TGEALLDAEGNPVT
+1564 TGEALLDVDGNPVT
-1578 ASTEFVPEAPEGTV
+1578 ASTTFTPEKPKGSV
-1592 DVVFTFDSDL
+1592 DVVFEFDADL
-1602 LAGKELVAFEKL
+1602 LAGKKLVAFEKL

-1673 PGDEYMVAGILMDKS
+1673 PGDEYQVAGILMDKA
-1688 TGLPLLSGEGASAVS
+1688 TGLPLLSGEGASAIS
-1703 TEDLQKFT
+1703 AEDLQKFA
-1711 DELMAACGL
+1711 DDLKAACGL
-1720 DGGSDTVTVDDQ
+1720 DSGDVSAIEIDGK
-1732 AFGEGF
+1732 AFGDGH
-1738 EVTATDNG
+1738 EVKLVAGKYEWSDDNG
-1746 YEYTDELGV
+1746 SGQYLEKTD
-1755 KHVLAKGDEGWK
+1755 DGWK
-1767 LTELE
+1767 LVEFSDSADMSNSKE
-1772 GTIETEVGTY
+1772 IGTY
-1782 TDDQVTVTKG
+1782 TDDQVKLTKD
-1792 EATLPLNPDYEAI
+1792 TPVLPLSPDYEAI

-1820 IQKTT
+1820 IQKKT
-1825 FTPEEQTGS
+1825 FTPEEQSGT

-1857 FKGSELIAHESDIDN
+1857 FKGSELIAHESDIQN

-1949 VPNHADGSV
+1949 VPNKADGTV

-1973 LVAFEVAYKDGI
+1973 LVAFEIAYKDGI
-1985 QIADHQDINDEGQT
+1985 QIADHQDIDDEGQT
-1999 VSVSP
+1999 VSVSEP
-2004 VVDNGQDTPGDGYS
+2004 DDNTFDTPNGDGYS

-2023 MTLVYAL
+2023 MTLIYAL

-2041 GAYALRQRK
+2041 GVYAYRHRK
-2050 LAAAEGKEE
+2050 LAAVEGKTDGESDEE
-2059 DGSDKE
+2059 

>member
-11 KFVNSLFSVV
+11 QFVNSLFAVV

-37 AYAAAADY
+37 AYAAPADY

-83 ADGNTPLADLA
+83 ENGNTPLADLA

-105 WTDAETGKD
+105 WIDAETGKD

-123 KSYEVEGSW
+123 KSYEVEGTW

-164 VKGGAPATPTYSG
+164 VKGGAPATPTYTG
-177 WQFLGWYTQD
+177 WQFLGWYTKD
-187 GKQYDFNSKVTES
+187 GKQYDFNSTVTES
-200 LVVEAKWAVADVTV
+200 VVVEAKWAVADVTV
-214 VPTTNPDNDID
+214 VPTTNPDADVD
-225 QNLSGTCWVGA
+225 QTLSGTCWIGA

-256 VTATGYCA
+256 VSATGYCA

-274 QATYSATLR
+274 QATYSATLK
-283 SVNKET
+283 SVNVET

-314 IGYQHISAQIT
+314 IGYQHISAQVT
-325 LIKNFGGWLE
+325 LIKNFGGWIE
-335 INKSSSNPAISDN
+335 VNKSSSNPAISDN
-348 NDCYDLEGAEYAV
+348 NDCYDLAGAEYAV
-361 FNQSNQAVAKLTTD
+361 FNQSNQAVAKLTTN

-399 GYALDE
+399 GYELDK

-424 EPQNDP
+424 KPYNDP
-430 AEILLGKYDGETTYN
+430 VDIWLGKYDGEKTYN
-445 PDENGNLPIGG
+445 NTANGNMPLGSASLAG
-456 AKLYGAQYSIEYYDG
+456 AEFVVKYYDG
-471 YYNTEADA
+471 FYDTEAA
-479 QASGNPTRKWVMQTN
+479 AEASGNQTKTWVFTTN
-494 QRGRIIFVNA
+494 
-504 EKTFDVTDSNGNV
+504 EKGHSDLQNPDQFMLASTSDGKYVSDGLYKSDSGAYTF
-517 IATLP
+517 
-522 YKVSGDDF
+522 
-530 YKPDGIPTL
+530 
-539 PLGTVVIKEIKAPNG
+539 PLGTYVITEYKAPKG
-554 YNLPEPFGMPQTYV
+554 YNLPKPFGKDQTFV
-568 RQITA
+568 RKVTFPGSA
-573 DSTTE
+573 D
-578 EVSSFN
+578 EVSTYN
-584 SPEQPEPV
+584 SPEVAEPV
-592 LRSDVEFTKAASD
+592 FRSDLEFTKAASD

-651 NDWIMSEDA
+651 NDWIMSEDT
-660 EGVQGFVAKL
+660 EGIQGFVAKL
-670 LDAAKVLNP
+670 LDAAKVLDP

-689 ENGETKITDPDDER
+689 DGDETKITDPDDER

-715 LPCDVNAGYQL
+715 LPCDANAGYQL
-726 IKKDFTISRDN
+726 IKKDFTVSRDN
-737 SFNADNTVNLGTLT
+737 TFNADNTVNLGTLT

-780 DKVSCDNLQKGTEYI
+780 DKVSCDNIQKGTEYI

-832 YVEFT
+832 YVEFS

-850 VFETI
+850 VFEDL
-855 ATTENPDRIL
+855 ATTDNPDRIL
-865 DNHEDINDLG
+865 ADHKELSDQG

-932 TGTVLKDAA
+932 TGAVLKDAA

-946 AEKQFTPNATAGTVE
+946 AEKQFIPNATAGTVE
-961 IQFTFDGSN
+961 IQFTFNGSN
-970 LKKDQNLVAF
+970 LKKDQSLVAF

-1019 GHENSDNVVRDTTAT
+1019 GHEGDKNVVRDTTAT

-1054 KMMDKATGA
+1054 KMMDKATGN
-1063 ALLKADGTEA
+1063 ALLKADGSEV
-1073 TGKATFTPETANG
+1073 TGKATFTPESSNG
-1086 NATVEI
+1086 TATVEI

-1115 TIASHEDIDD
+1115 TIASHED
-1125 VDQTVKVDTPL
+1125 
-1136 VETTATSSQAG
+1136 
-1147 HEGDHNVVRDTTA
+1147 
-1160 TVVDT
+1160 
-1165 VHYEGLVIGKT
+1165 
-1176 YTVTGKLMD
+1176 
-1185 KSTGKAFVTAAGN
+1185 
-1198 EVTATKE
+1198 
-1205 FTPKAADGDVTLEF
+1205 
-1219 TLDTSDL
+1219 
-1226 EGKELVAFE
+1226 
-1235 KVSQDGKEIGVHEDI
+1235 
-1250 TDDSQTI
+1250 
-1257 KVVPPTIKTT
+1257 
-1267 ATSNQAG
+1267 
-1274 HEGDKNLVRDTEAT
+1274 
-1288 LTDTVKYEGLVTG
+1288 
-1301 KTYTFTGK
+1301 
-1309 VIDKVTGKTLLNADG
+1309 
-1324 SEVTVSKTITAD
+1324 
-1336 DTYGTVEL
+1336 
-1344 EFTVNCASLDGH
+1344 
-1356 DLVVFEKVY
+1356 
-1365 QDSKEVG
+1365 
-1372 SHEDLNDGDQTVK
+1372 LNDGDQTVT
-1385 VVSPELATTAI
+1385 VISPELATTAI

-1422 VTGKEYTV
+1422 VTGKEYKI

-1469 KFAFDASQLDENSQ
+1469 KFAFDASLLDENSQ

-1488 KISRNGEEVGGHED
+1488 KISRNGEEIGGHED
-1502 IDDEAQAVSII
+1502 IDDEAQAVSIV

-1541 TVSYEKLVPGKT
+1541 SISYKNLVPGKE
-1553 YVVSGTLMVKE
+1553 YKVSGTLMVKE
-1564 TGEALLDAEGNPVT
+1564 TGETLLDANGNPVT
-1578 ASTEFVPEAPEGTV
+1578 ASTTFTPEKPKGSV
-1592 DVVFTFDSDL
+1592 DVVFEFDADL
-1602 LAGKELVAFEKL
+1602 LAGKKLVAFEKL

-1673 PGDEYMVAGILMDKS
+1673 PGDEYQVAGILMDKA
-1688 TGLPLLSGEGASAVS
+1688 TGLPLLSGEGASAIS
-1703 TEDLQKFT
+1703 AEDLQKFA
-1711 DELMAACGL
+1711 DDLKAACGL
-1720 DGGSDTVTVDDQ
+1720 DSGDVSAIEIDGK
-1732 AFGEGF
+1732 AFGDGH
-1738 EVTATDNG
+1738 EVKLVAGKYEWSDDNG
-1746 YEYTDELGV
+1746 SGQYLEKTD
-1755 KHVLAKGDEGWK
+1755 DGWK
-1767 LTELE
+1767 LVEFSDSADMSNSKE
-1772 GTIETEVGTY
+1772 IGTY
-1782 TDDQVTVTKG
+1782 TDDQVKLTKD
-1792 EATLPLNPDYEAI
+1792 TPVLPLNPDYEAI

-1820 IQKTT
+1820 IQKKT
-1825 FTPEEQTGS
+1825 FTPEEQSGT
-1834 VSMDFPINSIYNED
+1834 VSMDFSINSIYNED

-1857 FKGSELIAHESDIDN
+1857 FKGSELIANESDIQN

-1928 DKSTGTE
+1928 DKATGTE

-1949 VPNHADGSV
+1949 VPNKANGSV

-1985 QIADHQDINDEGQT
+1985 QIADHQDIDDEGQT
-1999 VSVSP
+1999 VSVSEP
-2004 VVDNGQDTPGDGYS
+2004 DDNTLDTPDGDGYS

-2023 MTLVYAL
+2023 MTLIYAL

-2041 GAYALRQRK
+2041 GAYAYRHRK
-2050 LAAAEGKEE
+2050 LAAVEGKTDGESDEE
-2059 DGSDKE
+2059 

>member
-11 KFVNSLFSVV
+11 QLVNSLFAVV

-37 AYAAAADY
+37 AYAAPADY

-83 ADGNTPLADLA
+83 ENGNTPLADLA

-105 WTDAETGKD
+105 WIDAETGKD

-123 KSYEVEGSW
+123 KSYEVEGTW

-164 VKGGAPATPTYSG
+164 VKGGAPATPTYTG
-177 WQFLGWYTQD
+177 WQFLGWYTKD
-187 GKQYDFNSKVTES
+187 GKQYDFNSTVTES
-200 LVVEAKWAVADVTV
+200 VVVEAKWAVADVTV
-214 VPTTNPDNDID
+214 VPTTNPDADVD
-225 QNLSGTCWVGA
+225 QTLSGTCWIGA

-256 VTATGYCA
+256 VSATGYCA
-264 DRSAAPASNV
+264 DRSAAPASNM
-274 QATYSATLR
+274 QATYSATLK
-283 SVNKET
+283 SVNVET

-301 DATNG
+301 GATNG

-314 IGYQHISAQIT
+314 IGYQHISAQVT
-325 LIKNFGGWLE
+325 LIKNFGGWIE

-375 ANGYAKSGLL
+375 ENGYAKSGLL

-418 TSNLAD
+418 TSNLVD
-424 EPQNDP
+424 KPQSDP
-430 AEILLGKYDGETTYN
+430 VGALLGKYDGEKTYTG
-445 PDENGNLPIGG
+445 EGNLPLGS

-471 YYNTEADA
+471 YYNTEAEA
-479 QASGNPTRKWVMQTN
+479 QASGNPTRKWILQTDED
-494 QRGRIIFVNA
+494 GYVNLRYA
-504 EKTFDVTDSNGNV
+504 DQSFDVHDADGNV

-530 YKPDGIPTL
+530 YRAANGAISL
-539 PLGTVVIKEIKAPNG
+539 PLGTAIIKEIKAPQG
-554 YNLPEPFGMPQTYV
+554 YNLPQPFGMDQVFV
-568 RQITA
+568 RQITSDGNLDVVHSYNA
-573 DSTTE
+573 P
-578 EVSSFN
+578 EVA
-584 SPEQPEPV
+584 EPIM
-592 LRSDVEFTKAASD
+592 RSDLEFTKAASD

-660 EGVQGFVAKL
+660 EGIQGFVAKL
-670 LDAAKVLNP
+670 LDAAKVLDP

-689 ENGETKITDPDDER
+689 DGDETKITDPDDER

-715 LPCDVNAGYQL
+715 LPCDANAGYQL
-726 IKKDFTISRDN
+726 IKKDFTVSRDN
-737 SFNADNTVNLGTLT
+737 TFNADNTVNLGTLT

-780 DKVSCDNLQKGTEYI
+780 DKVSCDNIQKGTEYI

-812 AGNEVH
+812 AGNEVR

-850 VFETI
+850 VFEDL
-855 ATTENPDRIL
+855 ATTESPDRIL
-865 DNHEDINDLG
+865 ADHKELSDQG

-921 YTLKGELMDKA
+921 YTIKGELMDKA
-932 TGTVLKDAA
+932 TGAVLKDAA

-946 AEKQFTPNATAGTVE
+946 AEKQFTPNVTAGTVE

-980 EHVLTKGKEI
+980 EHVLTKDKEI
-990 ATHAEIT
+990 ATHAEIN

-1019 GHENSDNVVRDTTAT
+1019 GHEGDKNVVRDTTAT

-1054 KMMDKATGA
+1054 KMMDKATGN
-1063 ALLKADGTEA
+1063 ALLKADGSEV
-1073 TGKATFTPETANG
+1073 TGKATFTPESSNG
-1086 NATVEI
+1086 TATVEI

-1147 HEGDHNVVRDTTA
+1147 HD
-1160 TVVDT
+1160 
-1165 VHYEGLVIGKT
+1165 
-1176 YTVTGKLMD
+1176 
-1185 KSTGKAFVTAAGN
+1185 
-1198 EVTATKE
+1198 
-1205 FTPKAADGDVTLEF
+1205 
-1219 TLDTSDL
+1219 
-1226 EGKELVAFE
+1226 
-1235 KVSQDGKEIGVHEDI
+1235 
-1250 TDDSQTI
+1250 
-1257 KVVPPTIKTT
+1257 
-1267 ATSNQAG
+1267 
-1274 HEGDKNLVRDTEAT
+1274 GDKNIVRDTEAT
-1288 LTDTVKYEGLVTG
+1288 LTDTVEYKGLVTG
-1301 KTYTFTGK
+1301 KEYTFTGT
-1309 VIDKVTGKTLLNADG
+1309 VIDKVTGKALLNADG
-1324 SEVTVSKTITAD
+1324 SEVTASKTIKAA

-1344 EFTVNCASLDGH
+1344 EFTLNCASLDGH
-1356 DLVVFEKVY
+1356 ELVVFEKIY
-1365 QDSKEVG
+1365 QDGKEIG
-1372 SHEDLNDGDQTVK
+1372 SHEDLNDGDQTVT
-1385 VVSPELATTAI
+1385 VISPELATTAI

-1422 VTGKEYTV
+1422 VTGKEYKI

-1488 KISRNGEEVGGHED
+1488 KISRNGEEIGGHED
-1502 IDDEAQAVSII
+1502 IDDEAQAVSIV

-1541 TVSYEKLVPGKT
+1541 TVSYENLVPGKE
-1553 YVVSGTLMVKE
+1553 YKVSGTLMVKE
-1564 TGEALLDAEGNPVT
+1564 TGEALLDADGNPIT
-1578 ASTEFVPEAPEGTV
+1578 ASTTFTPEKPEGSV
-1592 DVVFTFDSDL
+1592 DVVFEFDADL
-1602 LAGKELVAFEKL
+1602 LAGKKLVAFEKL

-1659 ESSITDEIQYKNLV
+1659 ESSITDEIQFKNLV
-1673 PGDEYMVAGILMDKS
+1673 PGDEYQVAGILMDKA
-1688 TGLPLLSGEGASAVS
+1688 TGLPLLSGEGASAIS
-1703 TEDLQKFT
+1703 AEDLQKFA
-1711 DELMAACGL
+1711 DDLKAACGL
-1720 DGGSDTVTVDDQ
+1720 DSGDVSAIEIDGK
-1732 AFGEGF
+1732 AFGDGH
-1738 EVTATDNG
+1738 EVKLVAGKYEWSDDNG
-1746 YEYTDELGV
+1746 SGQYLEKTD
-1755 KHVLAKGDEGWK
+1755 DGWK
-1767 LTELE
+1767 LVEFSDSADMSNSKE
-1772 GTIETEVGTY
+1772 IGTY
-1782 TDDQVTVTKG
+1782 TDDQVKLTKD
-1792 EATLPLNPDYEAI
+1792 TPVLPLNPDYEAI

-1820 IQKTT
+1820 IQKKT
-1825 FTPEEQTGS
+1825 FTPEEQSGT

-1857 FKGSELIAHESDIDN
+1857 FKGSELIANESDIQN

-1928 DKSTGTE
+1928 DKATGTE

-1949 VPNHADGSV
+1949 VPNKANGSV

-1973 LVAFEVAYKDGI
+1973 LVAFEVAYKDGV
-1985 QIADHQDINDEGQT
+1985 QIADHQDIDDKGQT
-1999 VSVSP
+1999 VSVSEP
-2004 VVDNGQDTPGDGYS
+2004 DDNTFDTPDGDGYS

-2023 MTLVYAL
+2023 MTLIYAL

-2041 GAYALRQRK
+2041 GAYAYRHRK
-2050 LAAAEGKEE
+2050 LAAVEGKTDGESDEE
-2059 DGSDKE
+2059 

>member
-1 MKAEAKKRLT
+1 MDVSPKKERRKIMKAEAKKRLT
-11 KFVNSLFSVV
+11 QFVNSLFAVV

-37 AYAAAADY
+37 AYAAPADY

-83 ADGNTPLADLA
+83 ANGNTPLADLA

-105 WTDAETGKD
+105 WIDAETGKD

-123 KSYEVEGSW
+123 KSYEVEGTW

-164 VKGGAPATPTYSG
+164 VKGGAPATPTYTG
-177 WQFLGWYTQD
+177 WQFLGWYTKD
-187 GKQYDFNSKVTES
+187 GKQYDFNSTVTES
-200 LVVEAKWAVADVTV
+200 VVVEAKWAVADVTV
-214 VPTTNPDNDID
+214 VPTTNPDADVD
-225 QNLSGTCWVGA
+225 QTLSGTCWIGA

-256 VTATGYCA
+256 VSATGYCA

-274 QATYSATLR
+274 QATYSATLK
-283 SVNKET
+283 SVNVET

-314 IGYQHISAQIT
+314 IGYQHISAQVT
-325 LIKNFGGWLE
+325 LIKNFGGWIE
-335 INKSSSNPAISDN
+335 VNKSSSNPAISDN

-375 ANGYAKSGLL
+375 KNGYAKSGLL

-399 GYALDE
+399 GYKLDE

-418 TSNLAD
+418 TSNLVD
-424 EPQNDP
+424 KPYNDP
-430 AEILLGKYDGETTYN
+430 VDVWLGKYDGEKTYN
-445 PDENGNLPIGG
+445 NTANGNMPLGSASLAG
-456 AKLYGAQYSIEYYDG
+456 AEFVVKYYDG
-471 YYNTEADA
+471 FYDTEAA
-479 QASGNPTRKWVMQTN
+479 AEASGNQTKTWVFTTN
-494 QRGRIIFVNA
+494 
-504 EKTFDVTDSNGNV
+504 EKGHSDLQNPDQFMLASTSDGKYVSDGLYKSDSGAYTF
-517 IATLP
+517 
-522 YKVSGDDF
+522 
-530 YKPDGIPTL
+530 
-539 PLGTVVIKEIKAPNG
+539 PLGTYVITEYKAPKG
-554 YNLPEPFGMPQTYV
+554 YNLPKPFGKDQTFV
-568 RQITA
+568 RKVTFPGSA
-573 DSTTE
+573 D
-578 EVSSFN
+578 EVSTYN
-584 SPEQPEPV
+584 SPEVAEPIM
-592 LRSDVEFTKAASD
+592 RSDLEFTKAASD

-660 EGVQGFVAKL
+660 EGIQGFVAKL
-670 LDAAKVLNP
+670 LDAAKVLDP

-684 FGQYT
+684 FGQYQD
-689 ENGETKITDPDDER
+689 GDETKTTDPDDER
-703 GALPYDEYTLEE
+703 GALPYDSYTLEE
-715 LPCDVNAGYQL
+715 LPCAANDGYQL
-726 IKKDFTISRDN
+726 IKKDFTVSRDN
-737 SFNADNTVNLGTLT
+737 TFNADNTVNLGTLT
-751 DQDVSIS
+751 DQDVSIT

-832 YVEFT
+832 YVEFS
-837 FDGSNLTDSTELV
+837 FDGSNLMDSTELV
-850 VFETI
+850 VFEDL
-855 ATTENPDRIL
+855 ATTESPDRIL
-865 DNHEDINDLG
+865 ADHKELSDLG

-932 TGTVLKDAA
+932 TGAVLKDAA

-961 IQFTFDGSN
+961 LQFSFDGSN

-980 EHVLTKGKEI
+980 EHVLTKDKEI
-990 ATHAEIT
+990 ATHAEIN

-1047 KEYTLIG
+1047 KEYTLVG
-1054 KMMDKATGA
+1054 KMMDKATGS

-1086 NATVEI
+1086 TTTVEI

-1101 HSLVAFEKLYRGET
+1101 HSLVAFEKLYRGEI

-1125 VDQTVKVDTPL
+1125 VDQTVT
-1136 VETTATSSQAG
+1136 
-1147 HEGDHNVVRDTTA
+1147 
-1160 TVVDT
+1160 
-1165 VHYEGLVIGKT
+1165 
-1176 YTVTGKLMD
+1176 
-1185 KSTGKAFVTAAGN
+1185 
-1198 EVTATKE
+1198 
-1205 FTPKAADGDVTLEF
+1205 
-1219 TLDTSDL
+1219 
-1226 EGKELVAFE
+1226 
-1235 KVSQDGKEIGVHEDI
+1235 
-1250 TDDSQTI
+1250 
-1257 KVVPPTIKTT
+1257 
-1267 ATSNQAG
+1267 
-1274 HEGDKNLVRDTEAT
+1274 
-1288 LTDTVKYEGLVTG
+1288 
-1301 KTYTFTGK
+1301 
-1309 VIDKVTGKTLLNADG
+1309 
-1324 SEVTVSKTITAD
+1324 
-1336 DTYGTVEL
+1336 
-1344 EFTVNCASLDGH
+1344 
-1356 DLVVFEKVY
+1356 
-1365 QDSKEVG
+1365 
-1372 SHEDLNDGDQTVK
+1372 

-1422 VTGKEYTV
+1422 VTGKEYKI

-1452 TGETTF
+1452 TAETTF
-1458 TPDDTYGTVDV
+1458 TPDDTYGAVDV

-1488 KISRNGEEVGGHED
+1488 KISRNGEEIGGHED
-1502 IDDEAQAVSII
+1502 IDDEAQAVSIV

-1541 TVSYEKLVPGKT
+1541 TVSYENLVPGKE
-1553 YVVSGTLMVKE
+1553 YKVSGTLMVKE
-1564 TGEALLDAEGNPVT
+1564 TGEALLDAAGNPIT
-1578 ASTEFVPEAPEGTV
+1578 ASTTFTPEKPEGSV
-1592 DVVFTFDSDL
+1592 DVVFEFDADL
-1602 LAGKELVAFEKL
+1602 LAGKKLVAFEKL

-1659 ESSITDEIQYKNLV
+1659 ESSITDEIQFKNLV
-1673 PGDEYMVAGILMDKS
+1673 PGDEYQVAGILMDKA
-1688 TGLPLLSGEGASAVS
+1688 TGLPLLSGEGASAIS
-1703 TEDLQKFT
+1703 AEDLRKFA
-1711 DELMAACGL
+1711 DDLKAACGL
-1720 DGGSDTVTVDDQ
+1720 DSGDVSAIEIDGK
-1732 AFGEGF
+1732 AFGEGH
-1738 EVTATDNG
+1738 EVKLVAGKYEWSDDNG
-1746 YEYTDELGV
+1746 SGQYLEKTD
-1755 KHVLAKGDEGWK
+1755 DGWK
-1767 LTELE
+1767 LVEFSDSADMSNSKE
-1772 GTIETEVGTY
+1772 IGTY
-1782 TDDQVTVTKG
+1782 TDDQVKLTKD
-1792 EATLPLNPDYEAI
+1792 TPVLPLSPDYEAI

-1820 IQKTT
+1820 IQKKT
-1825 FTPEEQTGS
+1825 FTPEEQSGT

-1857 FKGSELIAHESDIDN
+1857 FKGSELIANESDLGN
-1872 EGQTVEIVT
+1872 EGQTVSIVT

-1918 KEYTIEGVLM
+1918 KEYTIEGVLI

-1940 GKVTAVATF
+1940 GKVTAVSTF
-1949 VPNHADGSV
+1949 VPNKADGTV

-1973 LVAFEVAYKDGI
+1973 LVAFEIAYKDGI
-1985 QIADHQDINDEGQT
+1985 QIADHQDIDDEAQT
-1999 VSVSP
+1999 VTVSEP
-2004 VVDNGQDTPGDGYS
+2004 DDNTFDTPGGDGYS

-2023 MTLVYAL
+2023 MTLIYAL

-2041 GAYALRQRK
+2041 GAYAYRHRK
-2050 LAAAEGKEE
+2050 LAAAEGKTDGESDEE
-2059 DGSDKE
+2059 

>member
-1 MKAEAKKRLT
+1 MKPEAKKRLT
-11 KFVNSLFSVV
+11 QFVNSLFAVV

-37 AYAAAADY
+37 AYAAPADY

-83 ADGNTPLADLA
+83 ANGNTPLADLA

-105 WTDAETGKD
+105 WIDAETGKD

-123 KSYEVEGSW
+123 KSYEVEGTW
-132 VQTQCTVT
+132 VQTQCNVT

-164 VKGGAPATPTYSG
+164 VKGGAPATPTYTG
-177 WQFLGWYTQD
+177 WQFLGWYTKD
-187 GKQYDFNSKVTES
+187 GKQYDFNSTVTES
-200 LVVEAKWAVADVTV
+200 VVVEAKWAVADVTV
-214 VPTTNPDNDID
+214 VPTTNPDADVD
-225 QNLSGTCWVGA
+225 QTLSGTCWIGA

-256 VTATGYCA
+256 VSATGYCA

-274 QATYSATLR
+274 QATYSATLK
-283 SVNKET
+283 SVNVET

-314 IGYQHISAQIT
+314 IGYQHISAQVT
-325 LIKNFGGWLE
+325 LIKNFGGWIE
-335 INKSSSNPAISDN
+335 VNKSSSNPAISDN

-375 ANGYAKSGLL
+375 KNGYAKSGLL

-405 EGHQVRITSGQTT
+405 EGHQVRVTSGQTT
-418 TSNLAD
+418 TSNLVD
-424 EPQNDP
+424 KPQSDP
-430 AEILLGKYDGETTYN
+430 VGTLLGKYDGEKTYN
-445 PDENGNLPIGG
+445 GEKNLPLGS
-456 AKLYGAQYSIEYYDG
+456 ASLYGAQYSVEYYDG
-471 YYNTEADA
+471 YYDSVADA
-479 QASGNPTRKWVMQTN
+479 EASGNPTRKWVLQTDED
-494 QRGRIIFVNA
+494 GYVNLRYA
-504 EKTFDVTDSNGNV
+504 DQSFEVHDANGNV
-517 IATLP
+517 TATLP

-530 YKPDGIPTL
+530 YRAANGAISL
-539 PLGTVVIKEIKAPNG
+539 PLGTAVIKEIKAPKG
-554 YNLPEPFGMPQTYV
+554 YNLPKPFGMDQSFV
-568 RQITA
+568 RQITVDGNIDVVHSYNA
-573 DSTTE
+573 
-578 EVSSFN
+578 
-584 SPEQPEPV
+584 PEQAEPV
-592 LRSDVEFTKAASD
+592 FRSDLEFTKAASD

-618 SKTTH
+618 SKTTG

-651 NDWIMSEDA
+651 NDWIMSEDT
-660 EGVQGFVAKL
+660 EGIQGFVAKL
-670 LDAAKVLNP
+670 LDAAKVLDP

-689 ENGETKITDPDDER
+689 DGDETKITDPDDER

-715 LPCDVNAGYQL
+715 LPCDANAGYQL
-726 IKKDFTISRDN
+726 IKKDFKVSRDN
-737 SFNADNTVNLGTLT
+737 TFNADNTVNLGTLT

-780 DKVSCDNLQKGTEYI
+780 DKVSCDNIQKGTEYI

-832 YVEFT
+832 FVEFT

-855 ATTENPDRIL
+855 ATTESPDRIL

-932 TGTVLKDAA
+932 TGAVLKDAA

-946 AEKQFTPNATAGTVE
+946 AEKQFIPNATAGTVE
-961 IQFTFDGSN
+961 IQFTFNGSN
-970 LKKDQNLVAF
+970 LKKDQSLVAF

-1019 GHENSDNVVRDTTAT
+1019 GHEGDKNVVRDTTAT

-1054 KMMDKATGA
+1054 KMMDKATGN
-1063 ALLKADGTEA
+1063 ALLKADGSEV
-1073 TGKATFTPETANG
+1073 TGKATFTPESSNG
-1086 NATVEI
+1086 TATVEI

-1147 HEGDHNVVRDTTA
+1147 HD
-1160 TVVDT
+1160 
-1165 VHYEGLVIGKT
+1165 
-1176 YTVTGKLMD
+1176 
-1185 KSTGKAFVTAAGN
+1185 
-1198 EVTATKE
+1198 
-1205 FTPKAADGDVTLEF
+1205 
-1219 TLDTSDL
+1219 
-1226 EGKELVAFE
+1226 
-1235 KVSQDGKEIGVHEDI
+1235 
-1250 TDDSQTI
+1250 
-1257 KVVPPTIKTT
+1257 
-1267 ATSNQAG
+1267 
-1274 HEGDKNLVRDTEAT
+1274 GDKNIVRDTEAT
-1288 LTDTVKYEGLVTG
+1288 LTDTVEYKGLVTG
-1301 KTYTFTGK
+1301 KEYTFIGT
-1309 VIDKVTGKTLLNADG
+1309 VIDKVTGKALLNADG
-1324 SEVTVSKTITAD
+1324 SEVTASKTIKAA

-1344 EFTVNCASLDGH
+1344 EFTLNCASLDGH
-1356 DLVVFEKVY
+1356 ELVVFEKIY
-1365 QDSKEVG
+1365 QDGKEIG
-1372 SHEDLNDGDQTVK
+1372 SHEDLNDGDQTVT
-1385 VVSPELATTAI
+1385 VISPELATTAI

-1422 VTGKEYTV
+1422 VTGKEYKI

-1488 KISRNGEEVGGHED
+1488 KISRNGEEIGGHED
-1502 IDDEAQAVSII
+1502 IDDEAQAVSIV

-1528 KEVIADHKATVVD
+1528 KEVIADHKASVVD
-1541 TVSYEKLVPGKT
+1541 TVSYDNLVPGKE
-1553 YVVSGTLMVKE
+1553 YKVSGTLMVKE
-1564 TGEALLDAEGNPVT
+1564 TGEALLDVDGNPVT
-1578 ASTEFVPEAPEGTV
+1578 ASATFTPEKPKGSV
-1592 DVVFTFDSDL
+1592 DVVFEFDADL
-1602 LAGKELVAFEKL
+1602 LAGKKLVAFEKL

-1673 PGDEYMVAGILMDKS
+1673 PGDEYQVAGILMDKA
-1688 TGLPLLSGEGASAVS
+1688 TGLPLLSGEGASAIS
-1703 TEDLQKFT
+1703 AEDLQKFA
-1711 DELMAACGL
+1711 DDLKAACEL
-1720 DGGSDTVTVDDQ
+1720 DSGDVSAIEIDGK
-1732 AFGEGF
+1732 AFGDGH
-1738 EVTATDNG
+1738 EVKLVAGKYEWSDDNG
-1746 YEYTDELGV
+1746 SGQYLEKTD
-1755 KHVLAKGDEGWK
+1755 DGWK
-1767 LTELE
+1767 LVEFSDSADMSNSKE
-1772 GTIETEVGTY
+1772 IGTY
-1782 TDDQVTVTKG
+1782 TDDQVKLTKD
-1792 EATLPLNPDYEAI
+1792 TPVLPLNPDYEAI

-1820 IQKTT
+1820 IQKKT
-1825 FTPEEQTGS
+1825 FTPEEQSGT

-1857 FKGSELIAHESDIDN
+1857 FKGSELIANESDIQN

-1928 DKSTGTE
+1928 DKATGTE

-1949 VPNHADGSV
+1949 VPNKANGSV

-1973 LVAFEVAYKDGI
+1973 LVAFEIAYKDGI
-1985 QIADHQDINDEGQT
+1985 QIADHQDIDDEAQT
-1999 VSVSP
+1999 VTVSEP
-2004 VVDNGQDTPGDGYS
+2004 DDNTFDTPGGDGYS

-2023 MTLVYAL
+2023 MTLIYAL
-2030 IAALV
+2030 IAALI

-2041 GAYALRQRK
+2041 GAYAYRHRK
-2050 LAAAEGKEE
+2050 LAAAEGKTDGESDEE
-2059 DGSDKE
+2059 